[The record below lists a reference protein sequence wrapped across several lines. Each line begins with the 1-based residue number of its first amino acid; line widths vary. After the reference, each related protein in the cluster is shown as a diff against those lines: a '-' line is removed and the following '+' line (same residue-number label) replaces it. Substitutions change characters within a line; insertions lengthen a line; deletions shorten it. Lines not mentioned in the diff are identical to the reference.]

1 MKRILAV
8 FLTLAMA
15 LNIAPM
21 AAFAAADSDAA
32 SIVAVDETD
41 ETSSSQLDEETA
53 RAIASDPF
61 LQAAYAQTEQ
71 EQTGQAEVDTSNMSV
86 SATNSFGQLL
96 VNGLGMDGENG
107 SDLSSE
113 SRVIE
118 ITMNGSTAMV
128 KYIAK
133 KDANLVVGIY
143 TDDSEQEM
151 IASGTVAVQA
161 TPDNTASSIVEVP
174 LSGEVPEHYTVK
186 GFLLDK
192 EDHAP
197 LCGEYTNAFYT
208 ENVEEL
214 EGATIDDFDSAR
226 AVNLD
231 DNRTTNFGV
240 VKQGVILLQ
249 EDELENGA
257 GENIVVL
264 DDSENQIYQFENAS
278 TELLNLKQGN
288 IIVYKYG
295 ENNLIIAHVADLEI
309 NGTTVTIYGDEDF
322 QLEDVFSILK
332 MDGEN
337 TTDEAIVDTET
348 GDGKVSYI
356 GTQEIETLDST
367 NEWEGKAEFSHV
379 FKISTDDGKDED
391 SEEKPVSGSV
401 EGTVSIKA
409 AIELKLRLCDDNK
422 MVSMSFPTTEKFEL
436 EGSVE
441 YKGEVLKFPK
451 ITLPVY
457 GCLSV
462 GFEPQMVFKAN
473 ASVAFKMES
482 TQMIGFEWSQKDGT
496 QNISEAPVTSINFKL
511 SGSIYLGFDMAPK
524 AELGVGKVSLVK
536 LKFKA
541 EAGFELSAEERLGD
555 QGTGLDEIHG
565 CKNCYE
571 GELEFKITLGIGL
584 KILLYEP
591 KIEITPFSHSF
602 GKAYASADYG
612 DFGWGECPHVK
623 YRLTLK
629 AGKAGAGATVKI
641 QSNDSDTS
649 SLYTETT
656 LDADGNSTVY
666 LPEREY
672 RITANKG
679 SMEFVKT
686 IKLSRGT
693 TVNIDLEQG
702 STGGNPGTTEPDK
715 PNPDTPDEDE
725 EYNISMGVLNI
736 KKASVMV
743 DYETA
748 DAAPWSTERDAVT
761 RVNVDKSI
769 LRISRNALAQ
779 FANLKEVYLN
789 GVVTEVAENAFANST
804 LLKDVYYAGT
814 VAEWNAVQL
823 GAGNDVLEKATIHCS
838 DGVLAESGT
847 CGENVIWT
855 LTTDGLLTISG
866 QGAMGTPDKNWAY
879 SSVAV
884 KKAVIKPGMTSVV
897 SNAFMSCA
905 SLKEVVLPEGI
916 ETIGAQAFYN
926 CYALESVSIPEGVR
940 EIGARC
946 FYNCY
951 KLTEAVLPQTVSA
964 IGSAVFY
971 HCSALKKVELPV
983 QITTMDT
990 ASMFSGCPQLTEVQL
1005 PDGVTKIGA
1014 YAFSECTSLTTV
1026 KVPES
1031 VTSIGESAF
1040 NRCSNLENLN
1050 LPAGITSMEC
1060 KNTFNR
1066 CKKLTAKIV
1075 VPDGT
1080 TKIGDSTFQDCEALT
1095 EIVLP
1100 DTVTEIGKNA
1110 FNGCKNW
1117 SNPTIP
1123 SKVTSI
1129 GEKAYDICKQMIR
1142 ADIPAGVTQI
1152 EDGTFEYC
1160 SALQSVTIPAGVKQ
1174 IGSNAF
1180 AGCSALETVKLPD
1193 SVAAIGAG
1201 AFARCTSLNSINVP
1215 DGVQSIESNT
1225 FWQCMSLKTIA
1236 LPESVN
1242 QIGKSAFEGCYKLEQ
1257 ITMPA
1262 QLTELGERAFC
1273 SCHSLQSITIPNGI
1287 TSIGRYTFAYCEVL
1301 TSAVIPEGVTTVG
1314 ECAFEDCG
1322 KLYSLQ
1328 IPAGVK
1334 QIGSDA
1340 FWDCSALETVKLPDS
1355 VAAIGAGAFARCT
1368 SLNSINVPDGV
1379 QSIESN
1385 TFWQCMSLKTIALP
1399 ESVNQIGKS
1408 AFEGCYKLEQITM
1421 PAQLTELGER
1431 AFCSCYSLQS
1441 ITIPNSIT
1449 SIGRYTFCHCEMLTS
1464 AVIPEGVTT
1473 VGKYAFED
1481 CIKLKTVNYGA
1492 TKAKWNDISID
1503 NQYDSN
1509 APLLAATIHCTDGD
1523 IVPNTENSITTGT
1536 ASTSGSKFQATF
1548 ANAKAGK
1555 EYVVLVSR
1563 SDSDPLN
1570 ADNLIY
1576 INQITADADGEL
1588 TVPFITAA
1596 DAAEMTYV
1604 VACAQ
1609 DDASVD
1615 PDQPVE
1621 PGQPDQP
1628 GEDKPSSGGDGGGA
1642 IILIGGVA
1650 AVAAVAG
1657 VVLLMPVKVEG
1668 TVKLADQPVAN
1679 ATVQVLKGDTIKAET
1694 VTDANGHFTVKVKR
1708 GGYTLRVQ
1716 WTDASGQPVART
1728 VDFKAPN
1735 ANLNVAA

>member
-15 LNIAPM
+15 LNIAPA

-32 SIVAVDETD
+32 SIVAVEETD
-41 ETSSSQLDEETA
+41 ETSSPQLDEETA

-174 LSGEVPEHYTVK
+174 LSGEIPEHYTVK

-197 LCGEYTNAFYT
+197 LCKEYTNAFYT

-231 DNRTTNFGV
+231 DDRTTNFGV

-249 EDELENGA
+249 EDEPENGA

-295 ENNLIIAHVADLEI
+295 ENNLIIAHVADFEI

-337 TTDEAIVDTET
+337 TTDKAIVDTET

-409 AIELKLRLCDDNK
+409 AIKLKLRLCDDNK
-422 MVSMSFPTTEKFEL
+422 MVSLSFPMTEKFEL
-436 EGSVE
+436 EGAVE
-441 YKGEVLKFPK
+441 YKGELLKFPK

-473 ASVAFKMES
+473 ASVAFKMDS

-571 GELEFKITLGIGL
+571 GELEFKITLGVSL

-666 LPEREY
+666 LPGREY
-672 RITANKG
+672 RIIADKG

-686 IKLSRGT
+686 IKLSRGI
-693 TVNIDLEQG
+693 TVDIDLEQG
-702 STGGNPGTTEPDK
+702 STGGNPGTTEPEETIVASGTCGDDLTWKLGDK
-715 PNPDTPDEDE
+715 GTLTISGTGEMYNYSMADAPWKEQKDLISALVVENGATSIGSSTFDGYTSLKSIKLASTVKSIGNNAFSNTGITSLDLPEGMESIGIGAFYNCEKMTELKLPESLTTLNNGAFAFCKGLTAVTLPNKITFIGALAFE
-725 EYNISMGVLNI
+725 ECTGLTSITIPENVTEIRNQAFYYCTALTMVELP
-736 KKASVMV
+736 KALQTVG
-743 DYETA
+743 DNAFYET
-748 DAAPWSTERDAVT
+748 
-761 RVNVDKSI
+761 K
-769 LRISRNALAQ
+769 LQ
-779 FANLKEVYLN
+779 
-789 GVVTEVAENAFANST
+789 
-804 LLKDVYYAGT
+804 DVYYAGT
-814 VAEWNAVQL
+814 EEDWGKIAIGLKNEPLTNANL
-823 GAGNDVLEKATIHCS
+823 HCMGAVVVI
-838 DGVLAESGT
+838 SGT
-847 CGENVIWT
+847 CGGA
-855 LTTDGLLTISG
+855 LTWKLDSKGTLTISG
-866 QGAMGTPDKNWAY
+866 TGAMTDYTKSG
-879 SSVAV
+879 VAPWNKDCEEIRFV
-884 KKAVIKPGMTSVV
+884 VIENGVT
-897 SNAFMSCA
+897 
-905 SLKEVVLPEGI
+905 
-916 ETIGAQAFYN
+916 TIGEYAFEN
-926 CYALESVSIPEGVR
+926 CTLLESVVISDSVEK
-940 EIGARC
+940 IGKYA
-946 FYNCY
+946 F
-951 KLTEAVLPQTVSA
+951 S
-964 IGSAVFY
+964 G
-971 HCSALKKVELPV
+971 CSALKR
-983 QITTMDT
+983 I
-990 ASMFSGCPQLTEVQL
+990 S
-1005 PDGVTKIGA
+1005 
-1014 YAFSECTSLTTV
+1014 
-1026 KVPES
+1026 
-1031 VTSIGESAF
+1031 
-1040 NRCSNLENLN
+1040 
-1050 LPAGITSMEC
+1050 
-1060 KNTFNR
+1060 
-1066 CKKLTAKIV
+1066 
-1075 VPDGT
+1075 
-1080 TKIGDSTFQDCEALT
+1080 
-1095 EIVLP
+1095 
-1100 DTVTEIGKNA
+1100 
-1110 FNGCKNW
+1110 
-1117 SNPTIP
+1117 
-1123 SKVTSI
+1123 
-1129 GEKAYDICKQMIR
+1129 
-1142 ADIPAGVTQI
+1142 
-1152 EDGTFEYC
+1152 
-1160 SALQSVTIPAGVKQ
+1160 
-1174 IGSNAF
+1174 
-1180 AGCSALETVKLPD
+1180 LPD
-1193 SVAAIGAG
+1193 S
-1201 AFARCTSLNSINVP
+1201 
-1215 DGVQSIESNT
+1215 
-1225 FWQCMSLKTIA
+1225 IA
-1236 LPESVN
+1236 
-1242 QIGKSAFEGCYKLEQ
+1242 QIGDYAFRASGLE
-1257 ITMPA
+1257 
-1262 QLTELGERAFC
+1262 
-1273 SCHSLQSITIPNGI
+1273 
-1287 TSIGRYTFAYCEVL
+1287 
-1301 TSAVIPEGVTTVG
+1301 AVKIPEGVTLLGEGMFARCPNLQTV
-1314 ECAFEDCG
+1314 ELPSTLQTIREIAF
-1322 KLYSLQ
+1322 
-1328 IPAGVK
+1328 
-1334 QIGSDA
+1334 IGSGLNKIILPENLKYIGYEC
-1340 FWDCSALETVKLPDS
+1340 FYECTNLEEIKIPDS
-1355 VAAIGAGAFARCT
+1355 VTTLNYSEFEGCSSLKKVTLSKGLKSINQTMFARCH
-1368 SLNSINVPDGV
+1368 N
-1379 QSIESN
+1379 
-1385 TFWQCMSLKTIALP
+1385 
-1399 ESVNQIGKS
+1399 
-1408 AFEGCYKLEQITM
+1408 
-1421 PAQLTELGER
+1421 LTE
-1431 AFCSCYSLQS
+1431 
-1441 ITIPNSIT
+1441 ITIPDSIT
-1449 SIGRYTFCHCEMLTS
+1449 YIG
-1464 AVIPEGVTT
+1464 EG
-1473 VGKYAFED
+1473 AFFQ
-1481 CIKLKTVNYGA
+1481 CKKLKDVYYTGSQ
-1492 TKAKWNDISID
+1492 KKWGKL
-1503 NQYDSN
+1503 QTN
-1509 APLLAATIHCTDGD
+1509 AAVDFITWVAAATIHCTDGD
-1523 IVPNTENSITTGT
+1523 ILPTAENSITTGT
-1536 ASTSGSKFQATF
+1536 ASASDSKFQATF
-1548 ANAKAGK
+1548 ADAKAGK

-1588 TVPFITAA
+1588 AVPFITAA

-1609 DDASVD
+1609 DDAPVD
-1615 PDQPVE
+1615 PGQPDK
-1621 PGQPDQP
+1621 PNQPDQPDQP
-1628 GEDKPSSGGDGGGA
+1628 GGDQPSSGDDGGGAA

-1657 VVLLMPVKVEG
+1657 VALMMPVKVEG

-1679 ATVQVLKGDTIKAET
+1679 ATVQVLKNGNVAAQTT
-1694 VTDANGHFTVKVKR
+1694 TDANGHFTVKVKR

-1716 WTDASGQPVART
+1716 WTDASGQPVTRT

>member
-32 SIVAVDETD
+32 SIVAVEETD
-41 ETSSSQLDEETA
+41 ENASPQMDEQTA

-174 LSGEVPEHYTVK
+174 LSGEIPEHYTVK

-231 DNRTTNFGV
+231 DDRTTNFGV
-240 VKQGVILLQ
+240 VKQGVTLLQ

-264 DDSENQIYQFENAS
+264 DDSENQIYQIENAS

-288 IIVYKYG
+288 IIVCKYG
-295 ENNLIIAHVADLEI
+295 ENNLIIAHVADFEI

-337 TTDEAIVDTET
+337 TTDKAIVDTAT

-356 GTQEIETLDST
+356 GTQELETLDST

-409 AIELKLRLCDDNK
+409 AIKLKLRLCDDNK
-422 MVSMSFPTTEKFEL
+422 MVSMSFPMTEKFEL

-473 ASVAFKMES
+473 TSVAFKMES

-496 QNISEAPVTSINFKL
+496 QDISEAPVTSINFKL

-571 GELEFKITLGIGL
+571 GELEFKLTLGVGL

-649 SLYTETT
+649 SLYTETI
-656 LDADGNSTVY
+656 LDTDGNSTVY
-666 LPEREY
+666 LPGREY
-672 RITANKG
+672 RIIVNKG
-679 SMEFVKT
+679 SMEFVKP

-693 TVNIDLEQG
+693 TINIDLEQG
-702 STGGNPGTTEPDK
+702 STGGNPGTTEPDT
-715 PNPDTPDEDE
+715 PDAPTNPDIPT
-725 EYNISMGVLNI
+725 G
-736 KKASVMV
+736 
-743 DYETA
+743 
-748 DAAPWSTERDAVT
+748 
-761 RVNVDKSI
+761 
-769 LRISRNALAQ
+769 
-779 FANLKEVYLN
+779 
-789 GVVTEVAENAFANST
+789 
-804 LLKDVYYAGT
+804 GT
-814 VAEWNAVQL
+814 VVASGSC
-823 GAGNDVLEKATIHCS
+823 GAKGDNLT
-838 DGVLAESGT
+838 
-847 CGENVIWT
+847 WT
-855 LTTDGLLTISG
+855 LDDNGLLTISG
-866 QGAMGTPDKNWAY
+866 TGAMASDCRWSASGVDYSNSIKYVWIKNGVTSIGSFAFKETNLKIVEIPDSVTSIDEHAFDRCTHLQEITLPESITRIDQYAFANCTSLRKITIPKNVRGMGLGLFAGCTGLV
-879 SSVAV
+879 SAEIMDGVPVIGDGMFNSCTNLRSVTIPESVANIGIQAFQYCAGLSNV
-884 KKAVIKPGMTSVV
+884 VIPKGVRSISDYAFKDCTNLARLTLPDGLSSIGTEAFVGCTSLRKVT
-897 SNAFMSCA
+897 F
-905 SLKEVVLPEGI
+905 PESVINVGI
-916 ETIGAQAFYN
+916 RAFYN
-926 CYALESVSIPEGVR
+926 CSNLSSVTIPEGVLQIER
-940 EIGARC
+940 EAFALCGKLAVVAVPGTVTEIGEGAFKSC
-946 FYNCY
+946 VGLKKAEIANGVLSIGKEAFINCIS
-951 KLTEAVLPQTVSA
+951 LTDLVLPESITSIGDSA
-964 IGSAVFY
+964 FR
-971 HCSALKKVELPV
+971 
-983 QITTMDT
+983 
-990 ASMFSGCPQLTEVQL
+990 
-1005 PDGVTKIGA
+1005 
-1014 YAFSECTSLTTV
+1014 ECTSLTCMTI
-1026 KVPES
+1026 PES
-1031 VTSIGESAF
+1031 L
-1040 NRCSNLENLN
+1040 SN
-1050 LPAGITSMEC
+1050 T
-1060 KNTFNR
+1060 
-1066 CKKLTAKIV
+1066 
-1075 VPDGT
+1075 GT
-1080 TKIGDSTFQDCEALT
+1080 
-1095 EIVLP
+1095 
-1100 DTVTEIGKNA
+1100 NA
-1110 FNGCKNW
+1110 FNGCR
-1117 SNPTIP
+1117 SLSEVTIMDG
-1123 SKVTSI
+1123 VTSI
-1129 GEKAYDICKQMIR
+1129 G
-1142 ADIPAGVTQI
+1142 
-1152 EDGTFEYC
+1152 DGTF
-1160 SALQSVTIPAGVKQ
+1160 
-1174 IGSNAF
+1174 
-1180 AGCSALETVKLPD
+1180 AGCRSLKRVVIPDSVQSIEADAFYYCTNLAGLDFPDGLQRIGGRAFYGCTSLTEISLPD
-1193 SVAAIGAG
+1193 SVTRMEDEAFRECSSLTSAALPAGLTRISYNAFRGCVGLTNITIPANVKTVDSG
-1201 AFARCTSLNSINVP
+1201 AFGACSRLTSVSLP
-1215 DGVQSIESNT
+1215 DGLTTIENGAFSGCVNLKEISI
-1225 FWQCMSLKTIA
+1225 
-1236 LPESVN
+1236 PESV
-1242 QIGKSAFEGCYKLEQ
+1242 
-1257 ITMPA
+1257 
-1262 QLTELGERAFC
+1262 TEIRG
-1273 SCHSLQSITIPNGI
+1273 S
-1287 TSIGRYTFAYCEVL
+1287 
-1301 TSAVIPEGVTTVG
+1301 
-1314 ECAFEDCG
+1314 AFEDCFNLKNVEIPG
-1322 KLYSLQ
+1322 KVTDIGESTFRGCRNLESIG
-1328 IPAGVK
+1328 IPQSVNG
-1334 QIGSDA
+1334 IREYA
-1340 FWDCSALETVKLPDS
+1340 FYECD
-1355 VAAIGAGAFARCT
+1355 
-1368 SLNSINVPDGV
+1368 
-1379 QSIESN
+1379 
-1385 TFWQCMSLKTIALP
+1385 SLKDI
-1399 ESVNQIGKS
+1399 
-1408 AFEGCYKLEQITM
+1408 Y
-1421 PAQLTELGER
+1421 
-1431 AFCSCYSLQS
+1431 YS
-1441 ITIPNSIT
+1441 
-1449 SIGRYTFCHCEMLTS
+1449 G
-1464 AVIPEGVTT
+1464 
-1473 VGKYAFED
+1473 
-1481 CIKLKTVNYGA
+1481 
-1492 TKAKWNDISID
+1492 TKNAWNNISIF
-1503 NQYDSN
+1503 SN
-1509 APLLAATIHCTDGD
+1509 GNDRLSAATIHCTDGD
-1523 IVPNTENSITTGT
+1523 ILPTSTASENSITTGT
-1536 ASTSGSKFQATF
+1536 ASTSDSKFQATF
-1548 ANAKAGK
+1548 ADAKAGK

-1563 SDSDPLN
+1563 SGSDPLN

-1588 TVPFITAA
+1588 AVPFITAA

-1609 DDASVD
+1609 DGAPVN
-1615 PDQPVE
+1615 PDQPVN

-1628 GEDKPSSGGDGGGA
+1628 SSGDGGGAA

-1679 ATVQVLKGDTIKAET
+1679 ATVQVLKGDAVKAET

-1728 VDFKAPN
+1728 VEFKAPN

>member
-15 LNIAPM
+15 LNIAPV

-32 SIVAVDETD
+32 SIVAVDET
-41 ETSSSQLDEETA
+41 SSPQLDEETA

-197 LCGEYTNAFYT
+197 LCREYTNAFYT

-231 DNRTTNFGV
+231 DDRTTNFGV
-240 VKQGVILLQ
+240 VKQGVMLLQ
-249 EDELENGA
+249 EDELEKGA

-264 DDSENQIYQFENAS
+264 DDSENQIYQIENAS
-278 TELLNLKQGN
+278 TELLNLKQGS
-288 IIVYKYG
+288 IIVCKYG
-295 ENNLIIAHVADLEI
+295 ENNLIIAHVADFEI

-409 AIELKLRLCDDNK
+409 AIKLKLRLCDDNK
-422 MVSMSFPTTEKFEL
+422 MVSLSFPMTEKFEL

-441 YKGEVLKFPK
+441 YKGEILKFPK

-496 QNISEAPVTSINFKL
+496 QDISEAPVTSINFKL

-541 EAGFELSAEERLGD
+541 EAGFELSAEERLGN

-571 GELEFKITLGIGL
+571 GELEFKLTLGVGL

-629 AGKAGAGATVKI
+629 AGKAGAGTTVKI

-649 SLYTETT
+649 SLYTETI

-672 RITANKG
+672 RIIVNKG

-702 STGGNPGTTEPDK
+702 STGGNPGTTEPDT
-715 PNPDTPDEDE
+715 PDAPTNPDIPT
-725 EYNISMGVLNI
+725 G
-736 KKASVMV
+736 
-743 DYETA
+743 
-748 DAAPWSTERDAVT
+748 
-761 RVNVDKSI
+761 
-769 LRISRNALAQ
+769 
-779 FANLKEVYLN
+779 
-789 GVVTEVAENAFANST
+789 
-804 LLKDVYYAGT
+804 GT
-814 VAEWNAVQL
+814 VVASGSC
-823 GAGNDVLEKATIHCS
+823 GAKGDNLT
-838 DGVLAESGT
+838 
-847 CGENVIWT
+847 WT
-855 LTTDGLLTISG
+855 LDDNGLLTISG
-866 QGAMGTPDKNWAY
+866 TGEMASRCTWSASGVDYSNSIKYVWIKNGVTSIGA
-879 SSVAV
+879 
-884 KKAVIKPGMTSVV
+884 
-897 SNAFMSCA
+897 NAFSVLLNSKLMIVEIPDSVTIIGESAFMRCNN
-905 SLKEVVLPEGI
+905 LQEITLPESVTRI
-916 ETIGAQAFYN
+916 EWYAFKDCTN
-926 CYALESVSIPEGVR
+926 LESVSIPQSILGIE
-940 EIGARC
+940 
-946 FYNCY
+946 
-951 KLTEAVLPQTVSA
+951 SA
-964 IGSAVFY
+964 A
-971 HCSALKKVELPV
+971 
-983 QITTMDT
+983 
-990 ASMFSGCPQLTEVQL
+990 FSGCDRLKDV
-1005 PDGVTKIGA
+1005 
-1014 YAFSECTSLTTV
+1014 YYS
-1026 KVPES
+1026 
-1031 VTSIGESAF
+1031 
-1040 NRCSNLENLN
+1040 
-1050 LPAGITSMEC
+1050 
-1060 KNTFNR
+1060 
-1066 CKKLTAKIV
+1066 
-1075 VPDGT
+1075 GT
-1080 TKIGDSTFQDCEALT
+1080 
-1095 EIVLP
+1095 
-1100 DTVTEIGKNA
+1100 KNA
-1110 FNGCKNW
+1110 
-1117 SNPTIP
+1117 
-1123 SKVTSI
+1123 
-1129 GEKAYDICKQMIR
+1129 
-1142 ADIPAGVTQI
+1142 
-1152 EDGTFEYC
+1152 
-1160 SALQSVTIPAGVKQ
+1160 
-1174 IGSNAF
+1174 
-1180 AGCSALETVKLPD
+1180 
-1193 SVAAIGAG
+1193 
-1201 AFARCTSLNSINVP
+1201 
-1215 DGVQSIESNT
+1215 
-1225 FWQCMSLKTIA
+1225 
-1236 LPESVN
+1236 
-1242 QIGKSAFEGCYKLEQ
+1242 
-1257 ITMPA
+1257 
-1262 QLTELGERAFC
+1262 
-1273 SCHSLQSITIPNGI
+1273 
-1287 TSIGRYTFAYCEVL
+1287 
-1301 TSAVIPEGVTTVG
+1301 
-1314 ECAFEDCG
+1314 
-1322 KLYSLQ
+1322 
-1328 IPAGVK
+1328 
-1334 QIGSDA
+1334 
-1340 FWDCSALETVKLPDS
+1340 
-1355 VAAIGAGAFARCT
+1355 
-1368 SLNSINVPDGV
+1368 
-1379 QSIESN
+1379 
-1385 TFWQCMSLKTIALP
+1385 
-1399 ESVNQIGKS
+1399 
-1408 AFEGCYKLEQITM
+1408 
-1421 PAQLTELGER
+1421 
-1431 AFCSCYSLQS
+1431 
-1441 ITIPNSIT
+1441 
-1449 SIGRYTFCHCEMLTS
+1449 
-1464 AVIPEGVTT
+1464 
-1473 VGKYAFED
+1473 
-1481 CIKLKTVNYGA
+1481 
-1492 TKAKWNDISID
+1492 WNIISISYG
-1503 NQYDSN
+1503 NG
-1509 APLLAATIHCTDGD
+1509 PLSAATIHCTDGD
-1523 IVPNTENSITTGT
+1523 IIPNTENSITTGA
-1536 ASTSGSKFQATF
+1536 ASTLDSKFQATF

-1563 SDSDPLN
+1563 SGSDPLN

-1588 TVPFITAA
+1588 AVPFITAA

-1609 DDASVD
+1609 DDATVD
-1615 PDQPVE
+1615 PDQPDK
-1621 PGQPDQP
+1621 PNQPDQPDQP
-1628 GEDKPSSGGDGGGA
+1628 GGDEPSSGGGDGGGA
-1642 IILIGGVA
+1642 IILIGGVI

-1657 VVLLMPVKVEG
+1657 AVLLMPVKVEG

-1679 ATVQVLKGDTIKAET
+1679 ATVQVLKGDAVKAET
-1694 VTDANGHFTVKVKR
+1694 VTDANGHFTVKVER

-1716 WTDASGQPVART
+1716 WTDASGQPVTRT

>member
-15 LNIAPM
+15 LNIAPA

-32 SIVAVDETD
+32 SIVAVEETD
-41 ETSSSQLDEETA
+41 ETSSPQLDEETA

-128 KYIAK
+128 KYIVK

-174 LSGEVPEHYTVK
+174 LSGEIPEHYTVK

-197 LCGEYTNAFYT
+197 LCKEYTNAFYT

-231 DNRTTNFGV
+231 DDRTTNFGV

-249 EDELENGA
+249 EDEPENGA

-295 ENNLIIAHVADLEI
+295 ENDLIIAHVADFEI

-337 TTDEAIVDTET
+337 TTDKAIVDTET

-409 AIELKLRLCDDNK
+409 AIKLKLRLCDDNK
-422 MVSMSFPTTEKFEL
+422 MVSLSFPMTEKFEL
-436 EGSVE
+436 EGAVE
-441 YKGEVLKFPK
+441 YKGELLKFPK

-473 ASVAFKMES
+473 ASVAFKMDS

-496 QNISEAPVTSINFKL
+496 QDISEAPVTSINFKL

-571 GELEFKITLGIGL
+571 GELEFKITLGVSL

-666 LPEREY
+666 LPGREY

-702 STGGNPGTTEPDK
+702 STGGNPGTTEPEETIVASGTCGDDLTWKLGDK
-715 PNPDTPDEDE
+715 GTLTISGTGEMYNYSMADAPWKEQKDLISALVVENGATSIGSSTFDGYTSLKSIKLASTVKSIGNNAFSNTGITSLDLPEGMESIGIGAFYNCEKMTELKLPESLTTLNNGAFAFCKGLTAVTLPNKITFIGALAFE
-725 EYNISMGVLNI
+725 ECTGLTSITIPENVTEIRNQAFYYCTALTMVELP
-736 KKASVMV
+736 KALQTVG
-743 DYETA
+743 DNAFYET
-748 DAAPWSTERDAVT
+748 
-761 RVNVDKSI
+761 K
-769 LRISRNALAQ
+769 LQ
-779 FANLKEVYLN
+779 
-789 GVVTEVAENAFANST
+789 
-804 LLKDVYYAGT
+804 DVYYAGT
-814 VAEWNAVQL
+814 EEDWGKIAIGLKNEPLTNANL
-823 GAGNDVLEKATIHCS
+823 HCMGAVVVI
-838 DGVLAESGT
+838 SGT
-847 CGENVIWT
+847 CGGA
-855 LTTDGLLTISG
+855 LTWKLDSKGTLTISG
-866 QGAMGTPDKNWAY
+866 TGAMTDYTKSG
-879 SSVAV
+879 VAPWN
-884 KKAVIKPGMTSVV
+884 KDCEEIRSVV
-897 SNAFMSCA
+897 
-905 SLKEVVLPEGI
+905 I
-916 ETIGAQAFYN
+916 ENGVTTIGEYAFEN
-926 CYALESVSIPEGVR
+926 CTLLESVAISDSVEK
-940 EIGARC
+940 IGKYA
-946 FYNCY
+946 F
-951 KLTEAVLPQTVSA
+951 S
-964 IGSAVFY
+964 G
-971 HCSALKKVELPV
+971 CSALKR
-983 QITTMDT
+983 I
-990 ASMFSGCPQLTEVQL
+990 S
-1005 PDGVTKIGA
+1005 
-1014 YAFSECTSLTTV
+1014 
-1026 KVPES
+1026 
-1031 VTSIGESAF
+1031 
-1040 NRCSNLENLN
+1040 
-1050 LPAGITSMEC
+1050 
-1060 KNTFNR
+1060 
-1066 CKKLTAKIV
+1066 
-1075 VPDGT
+1075 
-1080 TKIGDSTFQDCEALT
+1080 
-1095 EIVLP
+1095 
-1100 DTVTEIGKNA
+1100 
-1110 FNGCKNW
+1110 
-1117 SNPTIP
+1117 
-1123 SKVTSI
+1123 
-1129 GEKAYDICKQMIR
+1129 
-1142 ADIPAGVTQI
+1142 
-1152 EDGTFEYC
+1152 
-1160 SALQSVTIPAGVKQ
+1160 
-1174 IGSNAF
+1174 
-1180 AGCSALETVKLPD
+1180 LPD
-1193 SVAAIGAG
+1193 S
-1201 AFARCTSLNSINVP
+1201 
-1215 DGVQSIESNT
+1215 
-1225 FWQCMSLKTIA
+1225 IA
-1236 LPESVN
+1236 
-1242 QIGKSAFEGCYKLEQ
+1242 QIGDCAFRASGLE
-1257 ITMPA
+1257 
-1262 QLTELGERAFC
+1262 
-1273 SCHSLQSITIPNGI
+1273 
-1287 TSIGRYTFAYCEVL
+1287 
-1301 TSAVIPEGVTTVG
+1301 AVKIPEGVTLLGEGMFARCPNLQTV
-1314 ECAFEDCG
+1314 ELPSTLQAIRENAF
-1322 KLYSLQ
+1322 
-1328 IPAGVK
+1328 
-1334 QIGSDA
+1334 IGSGLNKIVLPENLKDIGYEC
-1340 FWDCSALETVKLPDS
+1340 FYECTNLEEIKIPDS
-1355 VAAIGAGAFARCT
+1355 VTILDYAVFEGCSSLKKVTLSKGLKRIGQTMFARCH
-1368 SLNSINVPDGV
+1368 N
-1379 QSIESN
+1379 
-1385 TFWQCMSLKTIALP
+1385 
-1399 ESVNQIGKS
+1399 
-1408 AFEGCYKLEQITM
+1408 
-1421 PAQLTELGER
+1421 LTE
-1431 AFCSCYSLQS
+1431 
-1441 ITIPNSIT
+1441 ITIPDSIT
-1449 SIGRYTFCHCEMLTS
+1449 YIG
-1464 AVIPEGVTT
+1464 EG
-1473 VGKYAFED
+1473 AFFQ
-1481 CIKLKTVNYGA
+1481 CKKLKDVYYTGSQE
-1492 TKAKWNDISID
+1492 KWGKL
-1503 NQYDSN
+1503 QTN
-1509 APLLAATIHCTDGD
+1509 AAAGFTYWIAAATIHCTDGD

-1563 SDSDPLN
+1563 SGSDPLN

-1588 TVPFITAA
+1588 TVPFRTAA

-1609 DDASVD
+1609 DDATVD
-1615 PDQPVE
+1615 PSQPDK
-1621 PGQPDQP
+1621 PDQPDQP
-1628 GEDKPSSGGDGGGA
+1628 GGDQPSSGGDGGGAA

-1657 VVLLMPVKVEG
+1657 VALLMPVKVEG

-1679 ATVQVLKGDTIKAET
+1679 ATVQVLKNGNVAAQTT
-1694 VTDANGHFTVKVKR
+1694 TDANGHFTVKVKR

-1716 WTDASGQPVART
+1716 WTDASGQPVTRT

>member
-15 LNIAPM
+15 LNIVPM

-32 SIVAVDETD
+32 SIVAVEETD
-41 ETSSSQLDEETA
+41 ETSSPQLDEETA

-71 EQTGQAEVDTSNMSV
+71 EQTGQAEVDTSNVSV

-128 KYIAK
+128 KYIVK

-174 LSGEVPEHYTVK
+174 LSGEIPEHYTVK

-197 LCGEYTNAFYT
+197 LCREYTNAFYT

-231 DNRTTNFGV
+231 DDRTTNFGV

-249 EDELENGA
+249 EDEPENGA

-295 ENNLIIAHVADLEI
+295 ENNLIIAHVADFEI

-337 TTDEAIVDTET
+337 TTDKAIVDTET

-367 NEWEGKAEFSHV
+367 NDWEGKAEFSHV

-409 AIELKLRLCDDNK
+409 AIKLKLRLCDDNK
-422 MVSMSFPTTEKFEL
+422 MVSLSFPMTEKFEL
-436 EGSVE
+436 EGAVE
-441 YKGEVLKFPK
+441 YKGELLKFPK

-473 ASVAFKMES
+473 ASVAFKMDS

-571 GELEFKITLGIGL
+571 GELEFKITLGVSL

-666 LPEREY
+666 LPGREY
-672 RITANKG
+672 RIIADKG

-686 IKLSRGT
+686 IKLSRGI
-693 TVNIDLEQG
+693 TVDIDLEQG
-702 STGGNPGTTEPDK
+702 STDGNPGTTEPEETIVASGTCGDDLTWKLGDK
-715 PNPDTPDEDE
+715 GTLTISGTGEMYNYSMADAPWKEQKDLISALVVENGATSIGSSTFDGYTSLKSIKLASTVKSIGNNAFSNTGITSLDLPEGMESIGIGAFYNCEKMTELKLPESLTTLNNGAFAFCKGLTAVTLPNKITFIGALAFE
-725 EYNISMGVLNI
+725 ECTGLTSITIPENVTEIRNQAFYYCTALTMVELP
-736 KKASVMV
+736 KALQTVG
-743 DYETA
+743 DNAFYET
-748 DAAPWSTERDAVT
+748 
-761 RVNVDKSI
+761 K
-769 LRISRNALAQ
+769 LQ
-779 FANLKEVYLN
+779 
-789 GVVTEVAENAFANST
+789 
-804 LLKDVYYAGT
+804 DVYYAGT
-814 VAEWNAVQL
+814 EEDWGKIAIGLKNEPLTNANL
-823 GAGNDVLEKATIHCS
+823 HCMGAVVVI
-838 DGVLAESGT
+838 SGT
-847 CGENVIWT
+847 CGGA
-855 LTTDGLLTISG
+855 LTWKLDSKGTLTISG
-866 QGAMGTPDKNWAY
+866 TGAMTDYTKSG
-879 SSVAV
+879 VAPWNKDYEEIRFV
-884 KKAVIKPGMTSVV
+884 VIENGVT
-897 SNAFMSCA
+897 
-905 SLKEVVLPEGI
+905 
-916 ETIGAQAFYN
+916 TIGEYAFEN
-926 CYALESVSIPEGVR
+926 CTLLESVAISDSVEK
-940 EIGARC
+940 IGKYA
-946 FYNCY
+946 F
-951 KLTEAVLPQTVSA
+951 S
-964 IGSAVFY
+964 G
-971 HCSALKKVELPV
+971 CSALKR
-983 QITTMDT
+983 I
-990 ASMFSGCPQLTEVQL
+990 S
-1005 PDGVTKIGA
+1005 
-1014 YAFSECTSLTTV
+1014 
-1026 KVPES
+1026 
-1031 VTSIGESAF
+1031 
-1040 NRCSNLENLN
+1040 
-1050 LPAGITSMEC
+1050 
-1060 KNTFNR
+1060 
-1066 CKKLTAKIV
+1066 
-1075 VPDGT
+1075 
-1080 TKIGDSTFQDCEALT
+1080 
-1095 EIVLP
+1095 
-1100 DTVTEIGKNA
+1100 
-1110 FNGCKNW
+1110 
-1117 SNPTIP
+1117 
-1123 SKVTSI
+1123 
-1129 GEKAYDICKQMIR
+1129 
-1142 ADIPAGVTQI
+1142 
-1152 EDGTFEYC
+1152 
-1160 SALQSVTIPAGVKQ
+1160 
-1174 IGSNAF
+1174 
-1180 AGCSALETVKLPD
+1180 LPD
-1193 SVAAIGAG
+1193 S
-1201 AFARCTSLNSINVP
+1201 
-1215 DGVQSIESNT
+1215 
-1225 FWQCMSLKTIA
+1225 IA
-1236 LPESVN
+1236 
-1242 QIGKSAFEGCYKLEQ
+1242 QIGDHAFRASGLE
-1257 ITMPA
+1257 
-1262 QLTELGERAFC
+1262 
-1273 SCHSLQSITIPNGI
+1273 
-1287 TSIGRYTFAYCEVL
+1287 
-1301 TSAVIPEGVTTVG
+1301 AVKIPEGVTLLGEGMFARCPNLQTV
-1314 ECAFEDCG
+1314 ELPSTLQTIREIAF
-1322 KLYSLQ
+1322 
-1328 IPAGVK
+1328 
-1334 QIGSDA
+1334 IGSGLNKIILPENLKYIGYEC
-1340 FWDCSALETVKLPDS
+1340 FYECTNLEEIKIPDS
-1355 VAAIGAGAFARCT
+1355 V
-1368 SLNSINVPDGV
+1368 
-1379 QSIESN
+1379 
-1385 TFWQCMSLKTIALP
+1385 TILDY
-1399 ESVNQIGKS
+1399 SV
-1408 AFEGCYKLEQITM
+1408 FEGCSSLKKVTLSKGLKRISQTM
-1421 PAQLTELGER
+1421 FAMCHNLTE
-1431 AFCSCYSLQS
+1431 
-1441 ITIPNSIT
+1441 ITIPDSIT
-1449 SIGRYTFCHCEMLTS
+1449 YIG
-1464 AVIPEGVTT
+1464 EG
-1473 VGKYAFED
+1473 AFFQ
-1481 CIKLKTVNYGA
+1481 CKKLKDVYYTGSQ
-1492 TKAKWNDISID
+1492 KKWGKL
-1503 NQYDSN
+1503 QTN
-1509 APLLAATIHCTDGD
+1509 AAVDFITWVAAATIHCTDGD
-1523 IVPNTENSITTGT
+1523 ILPTSTASENSITTGT
-1536 ASTSGSKFQATF
+1536 ASTSGSKLQATF
-1548 ANAKAGK
+1548 ADAKAGK

-1563 SDSDPLN
+1563 SGSDPLN

-1588 TVPFITAA
+1588 AVPFITAA

-1609 DDASVD
+1609 DDAT
-1615 PDQPVE
+1615 VE
-1621 PGQPDQP
+1621 PGQPDKPDQPDQP
-1628 GEDKPSSGGDGGGA
+1628 GGDKPGGDQPSSGDDGGGAA

-1657 VVLLMPVKVEG
+1657 VALMMPVKVEG

-1679 ATVQVLKGDTIKAET
+1679 ATVQVLKDGGVAAQTT
-1694 VTDANGHFTVKVKR
+1694 TDANGHFTVKVKR

-1716 WTDASGQPVART
+1716 WTDASGQPVTRT

>member
-15 LNIAPM
+15 LNIAPV

-32 SIVAVDETD
+32 SIVAVDET
-41 ETSSSQLDEETA
+41 SSPQLDEETA

-231 DNRTTNFGV
+231 DDRTTNFGV
-240 VKQGVILLQ
+240 VKQGVMLLQ

-264 DDSENQIYQFENAS
+264 DDSENQIYQIENAS
-278 TELLNLKQGN
+278 TELLNLKQGS
-288 IIVYKYG
+288 IIVCKYG
-295 ENNLIIAHVADLEI
+295 ENNLIIAHVADFEI

-409 AIELKLRLCDDNK
+409 AIKLKLRLCDDNK
-422 MVSMSFPTTEKFEL
+422 MVSLSFPMTEKFEL

-441 YKGEVLKFPK
+441 YKGEILKFPK

-496 QNISEAPVTSINFKL
+496 QDISEAPVTSINFKL

-541 EAGFELSAEERLGD
+541 EAGFELSAEERLGN

-571 GELEFKITLGIGL
+571 GELEFKLTLGVGL

-629 AGKAGAGATVKI
+629 AGKAGAGTTVKI

-649 SLYTETT
+649 SLYTETI

-672 RITANKG
+672 RIIVNKG

-702 STGGNPGTTEPDK
+702 STGGNPGTTEPDT
-715 PNPDTPDEDE
+715 PDAPTNPDIPT
-725 EYNISMGVLNI
+725 G
-736 KKASVMV
+736 
-743 DYETA
+743 
-748 DAAPWSTERDAVT
+748 
-761 RVNVDKSI
+761 
-769 LRISRNALAQ
+769 
-779 FANLKEVYLN
+779 
-789 GVVTEVAENAFANST
+789 
-804 LLKDVYYAGT
+804 GT
-814 VAEWNAVQL
+814 VVASGSC
-823 GAGNDVLEKATIHCS
+823 GAKGDNLT
-838 DGVLAESGT
+838 
-847 CGENVIWT
+847 WT
-855 LTTDGLLTISG
+855 LDDNGLLTISG
-866 QGAMGTPDKNWAY
+866 TGEMASRCTWSASGVDYSNSIKYVWIKN
-879 SSVAV
+879 
-884 KKAVIKPGMTSVV
+884 GMTSIGA
-897 SNAFMSCA
+897 NAFSVLLNSKLMIVEIPDSVTIIGESAFMRCNN
-905 SLKEVVLPEGI
+905 LQEITLPESVTRI
-916 ETIGAQAFYN
+916 EWYAFKDCTN
-926 CYALESVSIPEGVR
+926 LESVSIPQSILGIE
-940 EIGARC
+940 
-946 FYNCY
+946 
-951 KLTEAVLPQTVSA
+951 SA
-964 IGSAVFY
+964 A
-971 HCSALKKVELPV
+971 
-983 QITTMDT
+983 
-990 ASMFSGCPQLTEVQL
+990 FSGCDRLKDV
-1005 PDGVTKIGA
+1005 
-1014 YAFSECTSLTTV
+1014 YYS
-1026 KVPES
+1026 
-1031 VTSIGESAF
+1031 
-1040 NRCSNLENLN
+1040 
-1050 LPAGITSMEC
+1050 
-1060 KNTFNR
+1060 
-1066 CKKLTAKIV
+1066 
-1075 VPDGT
+1075 GT
-1080 TKIGDSTFQDCEALT
+1080 
-1095 EIVLP
+1095 
-1100 DTVTEIGKNA
+1100 KNA
-1110 FNGCKNW
+1110 
-1117 SNPTIP
+1117 
-1123 SKVTSI
+1123 
-1129 GEKAYDICKQMIR
+1129 
-1142 ADIPAGVTQI
+1142 
-1152 EDGTFEYC
+1152 
-1160 SALQSVTIPAGVKQ
+1160 
-1174 IGSNAF
+1174 
-1180 AGCSALETVKLPD
+1180 
-1193 SVAAIGAG
+1193 
-1201 AFARCTSLNSINVP
+1201 
-1215 DGVQSIESNT
+1215 
-1225 FWQCMSLKTIA
+1225 
-1236 LPESVN
+1236 
-1242 QIGKSAFEGCYKLEQ
+1242 
-1257 ITMPA
+1257 
-1262 QLTELGERAFC
+1262 
-1273 SCHSLQSITIPNGI
+1273 
-1287 TSIGRYTFAYCEVL
+1287 
-1301 TSAVIPEGVTTVG
+1301 
-1314 ECAFEDCG
+1314 
-1322 KLYSLQ
+1322 
-1328 IPAGVK
+1328 
-1334 QIGSDA
+1334 
-1340 FWDCSALETVKLPDS
+1340 
-1355 VAAIGAGAFARCT
+1355 
-1368 SLNSINVPDGV
+1368 
-1379 QSIESN
+1379 
-1385 TFWQCMSLKTIALP
+1385 
-1399 ESVNQIGKS
+1399 
-1408 AFEGCYKLEQITM
+1408 
-1421 PAQLTELGER
+1421 
-1431 AFCSCYSLQS
+1431 
-1441 ITIPNSIT
+1441 
-1449 SIGRYTFCHCEMLTS
+1449 
-1464 AVIPEGVTT
+1464 
-1473 VGKYAFED
+1473 
-1481 CIKLKTVNYGA
+1481 
-1492 TKAKWNDISID
+1492 WNIISISYG
-1503 NQYDSN
+1503 NG
-1509 APLLAATIHCTDGD
+1509 PLSAATIHCTDGD
-1523 IVPNTENSITTGT
+1523 IIPNTENSITTGA
-1536 ASTSGSKFQATF
+1536 ASTLDSKFQATF

-1563 SDSDPLN
+1563 SGSDPLN

-1588 TVPFITAA
+1588 AVPFITAA

-1609 DDASVD
+1609 DDATVD
-1615 PDQPVE
+1615 PDQPDK
-1621 PGQPDQP
+1621 PNQPDQPDQP
-1628 GEDKPSSGGDGGGA
+1628 GGDEPSSGGGDGGGA
-1642 IILIGGVA
+1642 IILIGGVI

-1657 VVLLMPVKVEG
+1657 AVLLMPVKVEG

-1679 ATVQVLKGDTIKAET
+1679 ATVQVLKGDAVKAET
-1694 VTDANGHFTVKVKR
+1694 VTDANGHFTVKVER

-1716 WTDASGQPVART
+1716 WTDASGQPVTRT

>member
-15 LNIAPM
+15 LNIAPA

-32 SIVAVDETD
+32 SIVAVEETD
-41 ETSSSQLDEETA
+41 ETSSPQLDEETA

-174 LSGEVPEHYTVK
+174 LSGEIPEHYTVK

-197 LCGEYTNAFYT
+197 LCKEYTNAFYT

-231 DNRTTNFGV
+231 DDRTTNFGV

-249 EDELENGA
+249 EDEPENGA

-295 ENNLIIAHVADLEI
+295 ENNLIIAHVADFEI

-337 TTDEAIVDTET
+337 TTDKAIVDTET

-409 AIELKLRLCDDNK
+409 AIKLKLRLCDDNK
-422 MVSMSFPTTEKFEL
+422 MVSLSFPMTEKFEL
-436 EGSVE
+436 EGAVE
-441 YKGEVLKFPK
+441 YKGELLKFPK

-473 ASVAFKMES
+473 ASVAFKMDS

-571 GELEFKITLGIGL
+571 GELEFKITLGVSL

-666 LPEREY
+666 LPGREY
-672 RITANKG
+672 RIIADKG

-686 IKLSRGT
+686 IKLSRGI
-693 TVNIDLEQG
+693 TVDIDLEQG
-702 STGGNPGTTEPDK
+702 STGGNPGTTD
-715 PNPDTPDEDE
+715 PDTPDPDKPDPDNPDPDPTPPSET
-725 EYNISMGVLNI
+725 IV
-736 KKASVMV
+736 ASGACG
-743 DYETA
+743 DNLTWKL
-748 DAAPWSTERDAVT
+748 D
-761 RVNVDKSI
+761 DK
-769 LRISRNALAQ
+769 
-779 FANLKEVYLN
+779 
-789 GVVTEVAENAFANST
+789 
-804 LLKDVYYAGT
+804 GT
-814 VAEWNAVQL
+814 
-823 GAGNDVLEKATIHCS
+823 
-838 DGVLAESGT
+838 
-847 CGENVIWT
+847 
-855 LTTDGLLTISG
+855 LTISG
-866 QGAMGTPDKNWAY
+866 KGAMTEWVY
-879 SSVAV
+879 SDSAPWKTYSNTINKV
-884 KKAVIKPGMTSVV
+884 VIQP
-897 SNAFMSCA
+897 
-905 SLKEVVLPEGI
+905 
-916 ETIGAQAFYN
+916 
-926 CYALESVSIPEGVR
+926 
-940 EIGARC
+940 
-946 FYNCY
+946 
-951 KLTEAVLPQTVSA
+951 
-964 IGSAVFY
+964 
-971 HCSALKKVELPV
+971 
-983 QITTMDT
+983 
-990 ASMFSGCPQLTEVQL
+990 
-1005 PDGVTKIGA
+1005 GVTSIGG
-1014 YAFSECTSLTTV
+1014 YAFSECKNLTSITIPEGVTSIGIGAFWKCFDLTSITIPEGVTRIGGSAFEGCSSLTNITIPKSV
-1026 KVPES
+1026 TSIGGYAFSECKNLTSITIPEGVTSIEDGVFSGCGLRSITIPKGVTSIGRYAFQECSSLTSITIPEGVTSIGIGAFSGCLDLMSITIPEGVTRIGSRAFEGCSSLTNITIPEGVTSIEDWAFSGCSSLMSITIPEGVTIIGAEAFRGCSSLKSVTIPEGVTSIGAGAFRGCSSLTSITIPEGVTSIEDSVFFGCGLRSITIPEGVTSIGAGAFRGCSSLKNITIPES
-1031 VTSIGESAF
+1031 VTSIE
-1040 NRCSNLENLN
+1040 E
-1050 LPAGITSMEC
+1050 
-1060 KNTFNR
+1060 
-1066 CKKLTAKIV
+1066 
-1075 VPDGT
+1075 
-1080 TKIGDSTFQDCEALT
+1080 
-1095 EIVLP
+1095 
-1100 DTVTEIGKNA
+1100 NA
-1110 FNGCKNW
+1110 FYACDGL
-1117 SNPTIP
+1117 ID
-1123 SKVTSI
+1123 VTYHSTMERW
-1129 GEKAYDICKQMIR
+1129 EKI
-1142 ADIPAGVTQI
+1142 
-1152 EDGTFEYC
+1152 
-1160 SALQSVTIPAGVKQ
+1160 
-1174 IGSNAF
+1174 
-1180 AGCSALETVKLPD
+1180 
-1193 SVAAIGAG
+1193 
-1201 AFARCTSLNSINVP
+1201 
-1215 DGVQSIESNT
+1215 SIESNNNY
-1225 FWQCMSLKTIA
+1225 L
-1236 LPESVN
+1236 
-1242 QIGKSAFEGCYKLEQ
+1242 
-1257 ITMPA
+1257 
-1262 QLTELGERAFC
+1262 
-1273 SCHSLQSITIPNGI
+1273 
-1287 TSIGRYTFAYCEVL
+1287 
-1301 TSAVIPEGVTTVG
+1301 
-1314 ECAFEDCG
+1314 
-1322 KLYSLQ
+1322 
-1328 IPAGVK
+1328 
-1334 QIGSDA
+1334 
-1340 FWDCSALETVKLPDS
+1340 
-1355 VAAIGAGAFARCT
+1355 
-1368 SLNSINVPDGV
+1368 LN
-1379 QSIESN
+1379 
-1385 TFWQCMSLKTIALP
+1385 
-1399 ESVNQIGKS
+1399 
-1408 AFEGCYKLEQITM
+1408 
-1421 PAQLTELGER
+1421 
-1431 AFCSCYSLQS
+1431 
-1441 ITIPNSIT
+1441 
-1449 SIGRYTFCHCEMLTS
+1449 
-1464 AVIPEGVTT
+1464 
-1473 VGKYAFED
+1473 
-1481 CIKLKTVNYGA
+1481 
-1492 TKAKWNDISID
+1492 
-1503 NQYDSN
+1503 
-1509 APLLAATIHCTDGD
+1509 ATIHCTDGD
-1523 IVPNTENSITTGT
+1523 ILPTAENSITTGA
-1536 ASTSGSKFQATF
+1536 ASASDSKFQATF

-1563 SDSDPLN
+1563 SGSDPLN

-1588 TVPFITAA
+1588 AVPFITAA

-1609 DDASVD
+1609 DDATVD
-1615 PDQPVE
+1615 
-1621 PGQPDQP
+1621 PGQPDKPNQP
-1628 GEDKPSSGGDGGGA
+1628 DQPDKPGGDQPSSGDDGGGAA

-1657 VVLLMPVKVEG
+1657 VVLMMPVKVEG

-1679 ATVQVLKGDTIKAET
+1679 ATVQVLKNGNVAAQTT
-1694 VTDANGHFTVKVKR
+1694 TDANGHFTVKVKR
-1708 GGYTLRVQ
+1708 GGYTMRVQ
-1716 WTDASGQPVART
+1716 WTDASGQPVTRT

>member
-15 LNIAPM
+15 LNIAPA

-32 SIVAVDETD
+32 SIVAVEETD
-41 ETSSSQLDEETA
+41 ETSSPQLDEETA

-174 LSGEVPEHYTVK
+174 LSGEIPEHYTVK

-197 LCGEYTNAFYT
+197 LCKEYTNAFYT

-231 DNRTTNFGV
+231 DDRTTNFGV

-249 EDELENGA
+249 EDEPENGA

-295 ENNLIIAHVADLEI
+295 ENNLIIAHVADFEI

-337 TTDEAIVDTET
+337 TTDKAIVDTET

-409 AIELKLRLCDDNK
+409 AIKLKLRLCDDNK
-422 MVSMSFPTTEKFEL
+422 MVSLSFPMTEKFEL
-436 EGSVE
+436 EGAVE
-441 YKGEVLKFPK
+441 YKGELLKFPK

-473 ASVAFKMES
+473 ASVAFKMDS

-571 GELEFKITLGIGL
+571 GELEFKITLGVSL

-666 LPEREY
+666 LPGREY
-672 RITANKG
+672 RIIADKG

-686 IKLSRGT
+686 IKLSRGI
-693 TVNIDLEQG
+693 TVDIDLEQG
-702 STGGNPGTTEPDK
+702 STGGNPGTTD
-715 PNPDTPDEDE
+715 PDTPDPDKPDPD
-725 EYNISMGVLNI
+725 NPDPDPTPPS
-736 KKASVMV
+736 
-743 DYETA
+743 ET
-748 DAAPWSTERDAVT
+748 
-761 RVNVDKSI
+761 I
-769 LRISRNALAQ
+769 
-779 FANLKEVYLN
+779 
-789 GVVTEVAENAFANST
+789 VA
-804 LLKDVYYAGT
+804 
-814 VAEWNAVQL
+814 
-823 GAGNDVLEKATIHCS
+823 
-838 DGVLAESGT
+838 SGT
-847 CGENVIWT
+847 CGDN
-855 LTTDGLLTISG
+855 LTWKLDDEGTLTISG
-866 QGAMGTPDKNWAY
+866 KGAMTEWVNSDSAPWKTYSNTINKVVIQPGVTSIGGHAFSKCKNL
-879 SSVAV
+879 
-884 KKAVIKPGMTSVV
+884 TS
-897 SNAFMSCA
+897 
-905 SLKEVVLPEGI
+905 I
-916 ETIGAQAFYN
+916 T
-926 CYALESVSIPEGVR
+926 IPEGVTSI
-940 EIGARC
+940 EG
-946 FYNCY
+946 
-951 KLTEAVLPQTVSA
+951 
-964 IGSAVFY
+964 GVFY
-971 HCSALKKVELPV
+971 KCS
-983 QITTMDT
+983 
-990 ASMFSGCPQLTEVQL
+990 
-1005 PDGVTKIGA
+1005 
-1014 YAFSECTSLTTV
+1014 SLTSITI
-1026 KVPES
+1026 PES
-1031 VTSIGESAF
+1031 VTSIGWYAF
-1040 NRCSNLENLN
+1040 QGCSSLTS
-1050 LPAGITSMEC
+1050 ITIPE
-1060 KNTFNR
+1060 
-1066 CKKLTAKIV
+1066 
-1075 VPDGT
+1075 G
-1080 TKIGDSTFQDCEALT
+1080 
-1095 EIVLP
+1095 
-1100 DTVTEIGKNA
+1100 VTSIGKNE
-1110 FNGCKNW
+1110 FSGCKNLT
-1117 SNPTIP
+1117 SITIP
-1123 SKVTSI
+1123 EGVTIIEAEAFRGCSSLTSITIPEGVTNIGENAFRGCSSLTSITIPKGVTSIEWGTFRGCSSLKSITIPERVTSI
-1129 GEKAYDICKQMIR
+1129 GEYAFYACDGLI
-1142 ADIPAGVTQI
+1142 DVTYHSTMERWEKI
-1152 EDGTFEYC
+1152 
-1160 SALQSVTIPAGVKQ
+1160 
-1174 IGSNAF
+1174 
-1180 AGCSALETVKLPD
+1180 
-1193 SVAAIGAG
+1193 
-1201 AFARCTSLNSINVP
+1201 
-1215 DGVQSIESNT
+1215 SIESNNYY
-1225 FWQCMSLKTIA
+1225 L
-1236 LPESVN
+1236 
-1242 QIGKSAFEGCYKLEQ
+1242 
-1257 ITMPA
+1257 
-1262 QLTELGERAFC
+1262 
-1273 SCHSLQSITIPNGI
+1273 
-1287 TSIGRYTFAYCEVL
+1287 
-1301 TSAVIPEGVTTVG
+1301 
-1314 ECAFEDCG
+1314 
-1322 KLYSLQ
+1322 
-1328 IPAGVK
+1328 
-1334 QIGSDA
+1334 
-1340 FWDCSALETVKLPDS
+1340 
-1355 VAAIGAGAFARCT
+1355 
-1368 SLNSINVPDGV
+1368 LN
-1379 QSIESN
+1379 
-1385 TFWQCMSLKTIALP
+1385 
-1399 ESVNQIGKS
+1399 
-1408 AFEGCYKLEQITM
+1408 
-1421 PAQLTELGER
+1421 
-1431 AFCSCYSLQS
+1431 
-1441 ITIPNSIT
+1441 
-1449 SIGRYTFCHCEMLTS
+1449 
-1464 AVIPEGVTT
+1464 
-1473 VGKYAFED
+1473 
-1481 CIKLKTVNYGA
+1481 
-1492 TKAKWNDISID
+1492 
-1503 NQYDSN
+1503 
-1509 APLLAATIHCTDGD
+1509 ATIHCTDGD

-1536 ASTSGSKFQATF
+1536 ASTSDSKFQAAF
-1548 ANAKAGK
+1548 AEAKAGK

-1563 SDSDPLN
+1563 SGSDPLN

-1609 DDASVD
+1609 DDAT
-1615 PDQPVE
+1615 VE
-1621 PGQPDQP
+1621 PGQPDKPNQP
-1628 GEDKPSSGGDGGGA
+1628 GQPDQPSSGDDGGGAA

-1657 VVLLMPVKVEG
+1657 VALMMPVKVEG

-1679 ATVQVLKGDTIKAET
+1679 ATVQVLKNGNVAAQTT
-1694 VTDANGHFTVKVKR
+1694 TDANGHFTVKVKR

-1716 WTDASGQPVART
+1716 WTDASGQPVTRT

>member
-15 LNIAPM
+15 LNIAPV

-32 SIVAVDETD
+32 SIVAVEETD
-41 ETSSSQLDEETA
+41 ETSSPQLDEETA

-128 KYIAK
+128 KYIVK

-174 LSGEVPEHYTVK
+174 LSGEIPEHYTVK

-197 LCGEYTNAFYT
+197 LCREYTNAFYT

-231 DNRTTNFGV
+231 DDRTTNFGV

-249 EDELENGA
+249 EDEPENGA

-278 TELLNLKQGN
+278 AELLNLKQGN

-295 ENNLIIAHVADLEI
+295 ENNLIIAHVADFEI

-337 TTDEAIVDTET
+337 TTDKAIVDTET

-409 AIELKLRLCDDNK
+409 AIKLKLRLCDDNK
-422 MVSMSFPTTEKFEL
+422 MVSLSFPMTEKFEL
-436 EGSVE
+436 EGAVE
-441 YKGEVLKFPK
+441 YKGELLKFPK

-473 ASVAFKMES
+473 ASVAFKMDS

-496 QNISEAPVTSINFKL
+496 QDISEAPVTSINFKL

-571 GELEFKITLGIGL
+571 GELEFKITLGVGL

-672 RITANKG
+672 RIIADKG

-702 STGGNPGTTEPDK
+702 STGGNPGTPDPDK
-715 PNPDTPDEDE
+715 PDPDPTPPSETIVASGACGKSLNWILSEDGTLRITGTGNMDEDPTWPKE
-725 EYNISMGVLNI
+725 QIVKVVVGKGATSISAKAFMDCTNLTTISLPETLRTIGTCAFYGCSNLDGVTLPSSLTAI
-736 KKASVMV
+736 GTSAFAECTALTSVAIPSGVKTV
-743 DYETA
+743 DMETFKNCK
-748 DAAPWSTERDAVT
+748 SLTEVSIQGKVT
-761 RVNVDKSI
+761 EIGRGAFEDCTNLESI
-769 LRISRNALAQ
+769 LLPSS
-779 FANLKEVYLN
+779 LKTLGDCAFQNCKSLKSVTIPN
-789 GVVTEVAENAFANST
+789 GVTSIGFQTFMGCSSLTEVS
-804 LLKDVYYAGT
+804 
-814 VAEWNAVQL
+814 
-823 GAGNDVLEKATIHCS
+823 I
-838 DGVLAESGT
+838 
-847 CGENVIWT
+847 
-855 LTTDGLLTISG
+855 
-866 QGAMGTPDKNWAY
+866 QGKVT
-879 SSVAV
+879 
-884 KKAVIKPGMTSVV
+884 
-897 SNAFMSCA
+897 
-905 SLKEVVLPEGI
+905 
-916 ETIGAQAFYN
+916 
-926 CYALESVSIPEGVR
+926 
-940 EIGARC
+940 EIGASAFTDC
-946 FYNCY
+946 TNLESISLPESVIKIGNYAF
-951 KLTEAVLPQTVSA
+951 KSTALTGKFVIPS
-964 IGSAVFY
+964 
-971 HCSALKKVELPV
+971 
-983 QITTMDT
+983 
-990 ASMFSGCPQLTEVQL
+990 
-1005 PDGVTKIGA
+1005 GVTKIGDGLFENCQKLTEVVIPDGITFIGP
-1014 YAFSECTSLTTV
+1014 YAFKYT
-1026 KVPES
+1026 
-1031 VTSIGESAF
+1031 
-1040 NRCSNLENLN
+1040 
-1050 LPAGITSMEC
+1050 GITS
-1060 KNTFNR
+1060 FV
-1066 CKKLTAKIV
+1066 I
-1075 VPDGT
+1075 PDG
-1080 TKIGDSTFQDCEALT
+1080 
-1095 EIVLP
+1095 
-1100 DTVTEIGKNA
+1100 
-1110 FNGCKNW
+1110 
-1117 SNPTIP
+1117 
-1123 SKVTSI
+1123 
-1129 GEKAYDICKQMIR
+1129 IR
-1142 ADIPAGVTQI
+1142 T
-1152 EDGTFEYC
+1152 
-1160 SALQSVTIPAGVKQ
+1160 
-1174 IGSNAF
+1174 
-1180 AGCSALETVKLPD
+1180 
-1193 SVAAIGAG
+1193 
-1201 AFARCTSLNSINVP
+1201 INV
-1215 DGVQSIESNT
+1215 DT
-1225 FWQCMSLKTIA
+1225 FYGTRLD
-1236 LPESVN
+1236 
-1242 QIGKSAFEGCYKLEQ
+1242 
-1257 ITMPA
+1257 
-1262 QLTELGERAFC
+1262 R
-1273 SCHSLQSITIPNGI
+1273 ITIPV
-1287 TSIGRYTFAYCEVL
+1287 S
-1301 TSAVIPEGVTTVG
+1301 VT
-1314 ECAFEDCG
+1314 
-1322 KLYSLQ
+1322 
-1328 IPAGVK
+1328 
-1334 QIGSDA
+1334 
-1340 FWDCSALETVKLPDS
+1340 
-1355 VAAIGAGAFARCT
+1355 AI
-1368 SLNSINVPDGV
+1368 NP
-1379 QSIESN
+1379 
-1385 TFWQCMSLKTIALP
+1385 
-1399 ESVNQIGKS
+1399 S
-1408 AFEGCYKLEQITM
+1408 AFGNEYVNGYVKEVHYTGTKSDWSRIRVGG
-1421 PAQLTELGER
+1421 ANER
-1431 AFCSCYSLQS
+1431 L
-1441 ITIPNSIT
+1441 
-1449 SIGRYTFCHCEMLTS
+1449 RE
-1464 AVIPEGVTT
+1464 
-1473 VGKYAFED
+1473 
-1481 CIKLKTVNYGA
+1481 
-1492 TKAKWNDISID
+1492 
-1503 NQYDSN
+1503 
-1509 APLLAATIHCTDGD
+1509 ATIHCTDGD
-1523 IVPNTENSITTGT
+1523 IVPNTENSITTGA
-1536 ASTSGSKFQATF
+1536 ASASGSKFQATF

-1588 TVPFITAA
+1588 AVPFITAA

-1609 DDASVD
+1609 DDAPVD
-1615 PDQPVE
+1615 PDQP
-1621 PGQPDQP
+1621 DQP
-1628 GEDKPSSGGDGGGA
+1628 GGDKPGGDKPGGNQPSSGDDGGGAA

-1657 VVLLMPVKVEG
+1657 VALMMPVKVEG

-1679 ATVQVLKGDTIKAET
+1679 ATVQVLKGDTVKAET

-1708 GGYTLRVQ
+1708 GGYTMRVQ
-1716 WTDASGQPVART
+1716 WTDASGQPVTRT
-1728 VDFKAPN
+1728 VDFKAPD

>member
-15 LNIAPM
+15 LNIAPA

-32 SIVAVDETD
+32 SIVAVEETD
-41 ETSSSQLDEETA
+41 ETSSPQLDEETA

-174 LSGEVPEHYTVK
+174 LSGEIPEHYTVK

-197 LCGEYTNAFYT
+197 LCKEYTNAFYT

-231 DNRTTNFGV
+231 DDRTTNFGV

-249 EDELENGA
+249 EDEPENGA

-278 TELLNLKQGN
+278 TELRNLKQGN

-295 ENNLIIAHVADLEI
+295 ENNLIIAHVADFEI

-337 TTDEAIVDTET
+337 TTDKAIVDTET

-409 AIELKLRLCDDNK
+409 AIKLKLRLCDDNK
-422 MVSMSFPTTEKFEL
+422 MVSLSFPMTEKFEL
-436 EGSVE
+436 EGAVE
-441 YKGEVLKFPK
+441 YKGELLKFPK

-473 ASVAFKMES
+473 ASVAFKMDS

-571 GELEFKITLGIGL
+571 GELEFKITLGVSL

-666 LPEREY
+666 LPGREY
-672 RITANKG
+672 RIIADKG

-686 IKLSRGT
+686 IKLSRGI
-693 TVNIDLEQG
+693 TVDIDLEQG
-702 STGGNPGTTEPDK
+702 STGGNPGTTEPEETIVASGTCGDDLTWKLGDK
-715 PNPDTPDEDE
+715 GTLTISGTGEMYNYSMADAPWKEQKDLISALVVENGATSIGSSTFDGYTSLKSIKLASTVKSIGNNAFSNTGITSLDLPEGMESIGIGAFYNCEKMTELKLPESLTTLNNGAFAFCKGLTAVTLPNKITFIGALAFE
-725 EYNISMGVLNI
+725 ECTGLTSITIPENVTEIRNQAFYYCTALTMVELP
-736 KKASVMV
+736 KALQTVG
-743 DYETA
+743 DNAFYET
-748 DAAPWSTERDAVT
+748 
-761 RVNVDKSI
+761 K
-769 LRISRNALAQ
+769 LQ
-779 FANLKEVYLN
+779 
-789 GVVTEVAENAFANST
+789 
-804 LLKDVYYAGT
+804 DVYYAGT
-814 VAEWNAVQL
+814 EEDWGKIAIGLKNEPLTNANL
-823 GAGNDVLEKATIHCS
+823 HCMGAVVVI
-838 DGVLAESGT
+838 SGT
-847 CGENVIWT
+847 CGGA
-855 LTTDGLLTISG
+855 LTWKLDSKGTLTISG
-866 QGAMGTPDKNWAY
+866 TGAMTDYTKSG
-879 SSVAV
+879 VAPWNKDCEEIRFV
-884 KKAVIKPGMTSVV
+884 VIENGVT
-897 SNAFMSCA
+897 
-905 SLKEVVLPEGI
+905 
-916 ETIGAQAFYN
+916 TIGEYAFEN
-926 CYALESVSIPEGVR
+926 CTLLESVVISDSVEK
-940 EIGARC
+940 IGKYA
-946 FYNCY
+946 F
-951 KLTEAVLPQTVSA
+951 S
-964 IGSAVFY
+964 G
-971 HCSALKKVELPV
+971 CSALKR
-983 QITTMDT
+983 I
-990 ASMFSGCPQLTEVQL
+990 S
-1005 PDGVTKIGA
+1005 
-1014 YAFSECTSLTTV
+1014 
-1026 KVPES
+1026 
-1031 VTSIGESAF
+1031 
-1040 NRCSNLENLN
+1040 
-1050 LPAGITSMEC
+1050 
-1060 KNTFNR
+1060 
-1066 CKKLTAKIV
+1066 
-1075 VPDGT
+1075 
-1080 TKIGDSTFQDCEALT
+1080 
-1095 EIVLP
+1095 
-1100 DTVTEIGKNA
+1100 
-1110 FNGCKNW
+1110 
-1117 SNPTIP
+1117 
-1123 SKVTSI
+1123 
-1129 GEKAYDICKQMIR
+1129 
-1142 ADIPAGVTQI
+1142 
-1152 EDGTFEYC
+1152 
-1160 SALQSVTIPAGVKQ
+1160 
-1174 IGSNAF
+1174 
-1180 AGCSALETVKLPD
+1180 LPD
-1193 SVAAIGAG
+1193 S
-1201 AFARCTSLNSINVP
+1201 
-1215 DGVQSIESNT
+1215 
-1225 FWQCMSLKTIA
+1225 IA
-1236 LPESVN
+1236 
-1242 QIGKSAFEGCYKLEQ
+1242 QIGDYAFRASGLE
-1257 ITMPA
+1257 
-1262 QLTELGERAFC
+1262 
-1273 SCHSLQSITIPNGI
+1273 
-1287 TSIGRYTFAYCEVL
+1287 
-1301 TSAVIPEGVTTVG
+1301 AVKIPEGVTLLGEGMFARCPNLQTV
-1314 ECAFEDCG
+1314 ELPSTLQTIREIAF
-1322 KLYSLQ
+1322 
-1328 IPAGVK
+1328 
-1334 QIGSDA
+1334 IGSGLNKIILPENLKYIGYEC
-1340 FWDCSALETVKLPDS
+1340 FYECTNLEEIKIPDS
-1355 VAAIGAGAFARCT
+1355 VTTLNYSEFEGCSSLKKVTLSKGLKSINQTMFARCH
-1368 SLNSINVPDGV
+1368 N
-1379 QSIESN
+1379 
-1385 TFWQCMSLKTIALP
+1385 
-1399 ESVNQIGKS
+1399 
-1408 AFEGCYKLEQITM
+1408 
-1421 PAQLTELGER
+1421 LTE
-1431 AFCSCYSLQS
+1431 
-1441 ITIPNSIT
+1441 ITIPDSIT
-1449 SIGRYTFCHCEMLTS
+1449 YIG
-1464 AVIPEGVTT
+1464 EG
-1473 VGKYAFED
+1473 AFFQ
-1481 CIKLKTVNYGA
+1481 CKKLKDVYYTGSQ
-1492 TKAKWNDISID
+1492 KKWGKL
-1503 NQYDSN
+1503 QTN
-1509 APLLAATIHCTDGD
+1509 AAVDFITWVAAATIHCTDGD
-1523 IVPNTENSITTGT
+1523 ILPTAENSITTGT
-1536 ASTSGSKFQATF
+1536 ASTSDSKFQATF
-1548 ANAKAGK
+1548 ADAKAGK

-1588 TVPFITAA
+1588 AVPFITAA

-1609 DDASVD
+1609 DDA
-1615 PDQPVE
+1615 PVE
-1621 PGQPDQP
+1621 PGQPDKPDQP
-1628 GEDKPSSGGDGGGA
+1628 DKPGGDQPSSDDGGGAA

-1657 VVLLMPVKVEG
+1657 VALMMPVKVEG

-1679 ATVQVLKGDTIKAET
+1679 ATVQVLKNGNVAAQTT
-1694 VTDANGHFTVKVKR
+1694 TDANGHFAVKVKR
-1708 GGYTLRVQ
+1708 GGYTMRVQ
-1716 WTDASGQPVART
+1716 WTDASGQPVTRT

>member
-15 LNIAPM
+15 LNIAPV

-32 SIVAVDETD
+32 SIVAVEETD
-41 ETSSSQLDEETA
+41 ETSSPQLDEETA
-53 RAIASDPF
+53 KAIASDPF

-71 EQTGQAEVDTSNMSV
+71 EQTGQAEVDTSNVSV
-86 SATNSFGQLL
+86 NATNSFGQLL

-128 KYIAK
+128 KYIVK

-174 LSGEVPEHYTVK
+174 LSGEIPEHYTVK

-197 LCGEYTNAFYT
+197 LCREYTNAFYT

-231 DNRTTNFGV
+231 DDRTTNFGV

-249 EDELENGA
+249 EDEPENGA

-278 TELLNLKQGN
+278 AELLNLKQGN

-295 ENNLIIAHVADLEI
+295 ENNLIIAHVADFEI

-337 TTDEAIVDTET
+337 TTDKAIVDTET

-409 AIELKLRLCDDNK
+409 AIKLKLRLCDDNK
-422 MVSMSFPTTEKFEL
+422 MVSLSFPMTEKFEL
-436 EGSVE
+436 EGAVE
-441 YKGEVLKFPK
+441 YKGELLKFPK

-473 ASVAFKMES
+473 ASVAFKMDS

-496 QNISEAPVTSINFKL
+496 QDISEAPVTSINFKL

-571 GELEFKITLGIGL
+571 GELEFKITLGVGL

-672 RITANKG
+672 RIIANKG

-702 STGGNPGTTEPDK
+702 STGGNPGTPDPDK
-715 PNPDTPDEDE
+715 PDPDNPDPDPTPPSETIVASGACGKSLNWILSEDGTLRITGTGNMDEDPTWPKE
-725 EYNISMGVLNI
+725 QIVKVVVGKGATSISAKAFMDCTNLTTISLPETLRTIGTCAFYGCSNLDGVTLPSSLTAI
-736 KKASVMV
+736 GTSAFAECTALTSVAIPSGVKTV
-743 DYETA
+743 DMETFKNCK
-748 DAAPWSTERDAVT
+748 SLTEVSIQGKVT
-761 RVNVDKSI
+761 EIGRGAFEDCTNLESI
-769 LRISRNALAQ
+769 LLPSS
-779 FANLKEVYLN
+779 LKTLGDCAFQNCKSLKSVTIPN
-789 GVVTEVAENAFANST
+789 GVTSIGFQTFMGCSSLTEVS
-804 LLKDVYYAGT
+804 
-814 VAEWNAVQL
+814 
-823 GAGNDVLEKATIHCS
+823 I
-838 DGVLAESGT
+838 
-847 CGENVIWT
+847 
-855 LTTDGLLTISG
+855 
-866 QGAMGTPDKNWAY
+866 QGKVT
-879 SSVAV
+879 
-884 KKAVIKPGMTSVV
+884 
-897 SNAFMSCA
+897 
-905 SLKEVVLPEGI
+905 
-916 ETIGAQAFYN
+916 
-926 CYALESVSIPEGVR
+926 
-940 EIGARC
+940 EIGASAFTDC
-946 FYNCY
+946 TNLESISLPESVIKIGNYAF
-951 KLTEAVLPQTVSA
+951 KSTALTGKFVIPS
-964 IGSAVFY
+964 
-971 HCSALKKVELPV
+971 
-983 QITTMDT
+983 
-990 ASMFSGCPQLTEVQL
+990 
-1005 PDGVTKIGA
+1005 GVTKIGDGLFENCQKLTEVVIPDGITFIGP
-1014 YAFSECTSLTTV
+1014 YAFKYT
-1026 KVPES
+1026 
-1031 VTSIGESAF
+1031 
-1040 NRCSNLENLN
+1040 
-1050 LPAGITSMEC
+1050 GITS
-1060 KNTFNR
+1060 FV
-1066 CKKLTAKIV
+1066 I
-1075 VPDGT
+1075 PDG
-1080 TKIGDSTFQDCEALT
+1080 
-1095 EIVLP
+1095 
-1100 DTVTEIGKNA
+1100 
-1110 FNGCKNW
+1110 
-1117 SNPTIP
+1117 
-1123 SKVTSI
+1123 
-1129 GEKAYDICKQMIR
+1129 IR
-1142 ADIPAGVTQI
+1142 T
-1152 EDGTFEYC
+1152 
-1160 SALQSVTIPAGVKQ
+1160 
-1174 IGSNAF
+1174 
-1180 AGCSALETVKLPD
+1180 
-1193 SVAAIGAG
+1193 
-1201 AFARCTSLNSINVP
+1201 INV
-1215 DGVQSIESNT
+1215 DT
-1225 FWQCMSLKTIA
+1225 FYGTRLD
-1236 LPESVN
+1236 
-1242 QIGKSAFEGCYKLEQ
+1242 
-1257 ITMPA
+1257 
-1262 QLTELGERAFC
+1262 R
-1273 SCHSLQSITIPNGI
+1273 ITIPV
-1287 TSIGRYTFAYCEVL
+1287 S
-1301 TSAVIPEGVTTVG
+1301 VT
-1314 ECAFEDCG
+1314 
-1322 KLYSLQ
+1322 
-1328 IPAGVK
+1328 
-1334 QIGSDA
+1334 
-1340 FWDCSALETVKLPDS
+1340 
-1355 VAAIGAGAFARCT
+1355 AI
-1368 SLNSINVPDGV
+1368 NP
-1379 QSIESN
+1379 
-1385 TFWQCMSLKTIALP
+1385 
-1399 ESVNQIGKS
+1399 S
-1408 AFEGCYKLEQITM
+1408 AFGNEYVNGYVKEVHYTGTKSDWSRIRVGG
-1421 PAQLTELGER
+1421 ANER
-1431 AFCSCYSLQS
+1431 L
-1441 ITIPNSIT
+1441 
-1449 SIGRYTFCHCEMLTS
+1449 RE
-1464 AVIPEGVTT
+1464 
-1473 VGKYAFED
+1473 
-1481 CIKLKTVNYGA
+1481 
-1492 TKAKWNDISID
+1492 
-1503 NQYDSN
+1503 
-1509 APLLAATIHCTDGD
+1509 ATIHCTDGD
-1523 IVPNTENSITTGT
+1523 IVPNTENSITTGA
-1536 ASTSGSKFQATF
+1536 ASASGSKFQATF

-1588 TVPFITAA
+1588 AVPFITAA

-1609 DDASVD
+1609 DDAPVD
-1615 PDQPVE
+1615 PDQPD
-1621 PGQPDQP
+1621 QPDGDKP
-1628 GEDKPSSGGDGGGA
+1628 GGDQPSSGGDGGGAA

-1657 VVLLMPVKVEG
+1657 VVLMMPVKVEG

-1679 ATVQVLKGDTIKAET
+1679 ATVQVLKNGNVAAQTT
-1694 VTDANGHFTVKVKR
+1694 TDANGHFTVKVKR

-1716 WTDASGQPVART
+1716 WTDVSGQPVTRT
-1728 VDFKAPN
+1728 VDFKAPD

>member
-15 LNIAPM
+15 LNIAPA

-32 SIVAVDETD
+32 SIVAVEETD
-41 ETSSSQLDEETA
+41 ETSSPQLDEETA

-71 EQTGQAEVDTSNMSV
+71 EWTGQAEVDTSNMSV

-174 LSGEVPEHYTVK
+174 LSGEIPEHYTVK

-197 LCGEYTNAFYT
+197 LCKEYTNAFYT

-231 DNRTTNFGV
+231 DDRTTNFGV

-249 EDELENGA
+249 EDEPENGA

-295 ENNLIIAHVADLEI
+295 ENNLIIAHVADFEI

-337 TTDEAIVDTET
+337 TTDKAIVDTET

-409 AIELKLRLCDDNK
+409 AIKLKLRLCDDNK
-422 MVSMSFPTTEKFEL
+422 MVSLSFPMTEKFEL
-436 EGSVE
+436 EGAVE
-441 YKGEVLKFPK
+441 YKGELLKFPK

-473 ASVAFKMES
+473 ASVAFKMDS

-496 QNISEAPVTSINFKL
+496 QDISEAPVTSINFKL

-571 GELEFKITLGIGL
+571 GELEFKITLGVSL

-666 LPEREY
+666 LPGREY
-672 RITANKG
+672 RIIADKG

-686 IKLSRGT
+686 IKLSRGI
-693 TVNIDLEQG
+693 TVDIDLEQG

-838 DGVLAESGT
+838 DGIAGEPERIVASGT
-847 CGENVIWT
+847 CGTNVTWKLNDTGTLIIEGTGFMTSYRDATAQGESIHSHSNAPWDAKKDDIKQVVIREGVTSIGSYAFNCFYSLTDVVIPESMEWIGNDAFYGCDSLITVSIPKNVESIGSNAFYKCDGMTDIEIPKNGALSYIGKEAFYKCSSLKNILIPDTVTTIGEGAFSGCSSLTDVALPYGVTKIEDELFWNCEN
-855 LTTDGLLTISG
+855 L
-866 QGAMGTPDKNWAY
+866 
-879 SSVAV
+879 
-884 KKAVIKPGMTSVV
+884 TSVV
-897 SNAFMSCA
+897 
-905 SLKEVVLPEGI
+905 
-916 ETIGAQAFYN
+916 
-926 CYALESVSIPEGVR
+926 
-940 EIGARC
+940 
-946 FYNCY
+946 
-951 KLTEAVLPQTVSA
+951 
-964 IGSAVFY
+964 
-971 HCSALKKVELPV
+971 
-983 QITTMDT
+983 
-990 ASMFSGCPQLTEVQL
+990 L
-1005 PDGVTKIGA
+1005 PDGVTSIGA
-1014 YAFSECTSLTTV
+1014 SAFKGCRNLTDPVLPDGVTSIGASAFSGCIKMTNITIPVQVTAIGERAFAGCNGLTKVTIPGGVTNISEEAFCYCRSLTNVTILDGVENIGRYAFQACDSLVSITIPDSIKTIGYMAFDDCGNLANVTYTGTMEQWTQISIDTRNGGLLNASIHCSDSGSTV
-1026 KVPES
+1026 FGSCGADTLWTLDENGTLVIQGTGEIDWSPWSKQKERIRNVIIKYG
-1031 VTSIGESAF
+1031 VKDIGESAF
-1040 NRCSNLENLN
+1040 SGCTNLISVTIPESVTGIGSSAFLECDSLTSITIPGSVTSVGGSAFYGCDSLTSVTISNGVERIDYGAFSKCSHLTNVALAKSVTNIGPHVFEECVSL
-1050 LPAGITSMEC
+1050 TS
-1060 KNTFNR
+1060 
-1066 CKKLTAKIV
+1066 
-1075 VPDGT
+1075 
-1080 TKIGDSTFQDCEALT
+1080 
-1095 EIVLP
+1095 IVLP
-1100 DTVTEIGKNA
+1100 DGMTTIGDSV
-1110 FNGCKNW
+1110 FL
-1117 SNPTIP
+1117 S
-1123 SKVTSI
+1123 
-1129 GEKAYDICKQMIR
+1129 
-1142 ADIPAGVTQI
+1142 
-1152 EDGTFEYC
+1152 C
-1160 SALQSVTIPAGVKQ
+1160 SALKSVTIPSSVTK
-1174 IGSNAF
+1174 I
-1180 AGCSALETVKLPD
+1180 D
-1193 SVAAIGAG
+1193 S
-1201 AFARCTSLNSINVP
+1201 
-1215 DGVQSIESNT
+1215 
-1225 FWQCMSLKTIA
+1225 
-1236 LPESVN
+1236 
-1242 QIGKSAFEGCYKLEQ
+1242 
-1257 ITMPA
+1257 
-1262 QLTELGERAFC
+1262 
-1273 SCHSLQSITIPNGI
+1273 
-1287 TSIGRYTFAYCEVL
+1287 
-1301 TSAVIPEGVTTVG
+1301 
-1314 ECAFEDCG
+1314 
-1322 KLYSLQ
+1322 
-1328 IPAGVK
+1328 
-1334 QIGSDA
+1334 
-1340 FWDCSALETVKLPDS
+1340 
-1355 VAAIGAGAFARCT
+1355 
-1368 SLNSINVPDGV
+1368 
-1379 QSIESN
+1379 
-1385 TFWQCMSLKTIALP
+1385 
-1399 ESVNQIGKS
+1399 
-1408 AFEGCYKLEQITM
+1408 
-1421 PAQLTELGER
+1421 
-1431 AFCSCYSLQS
+1431 
-1441 ITIPNSIT
+1441 
-1449 SIGRYTFCHCEMLTS
+1449 
-1464 AVIPEGVTT
+1464 
-1473 VGKYAFED
+1473 YAFNKCSSLTD
-1481 CIKLKTVNYGA
+1481 VYYSG
-1492 TKAKWNDISID
+1492 TKEQWNNISIKSY
-1503 NQYDSN
+1503 NT
-1509 APLLAATIHCTDGD
+1509 PLASASIHCTG
-1523 IVPNTENSITTGT
+1523 TTSENSITTGA
-1536 ASTSGSKFQATF
+1536 ASASDSKFQATF

-1563 SDSDPLN
+1563 SGSDPLN

-1609 DDASVD
+1609 DDAPVD
-1615 PDQPVE
+1615 PGQPDK
-1621 PGQPDQP
+1621 PNQPDQPDQP
-1628 GEDKPSSGGDGGGA
+1628 GGDQPSSGDDGGGAA

-1657 VVLLMPVKVEG
+1657 VALMMPVKVEG

-1679 ATVQVLKGDTIKAET
+1679 ATVQVLKNGNVAAQTT
-1694 VTDANGHFTVKVKR
+1694 TDANGHFTVKVKR

-1716 WTDASGQPVART
+1716 WTDASGQPAVRT

>member
-1 MKRILAV
+1 M
-8 FLTLAMA
+8 
-15 LNIAPM
+15 
-21 AAFAAADSDAA
+21 
-32 SIVAVDETD
+32 
-41 ETSSSQLDEETA
+41 
-53 RAIASDPF
+53 
-61 LQAAYAQTEQ
+61 QAAYAQTEQ

-128 KYIAK
+128 KYIVK

-174 LSGEVPEHYTVK
+174 LSGEIPEHYTVK

-197 LCGEYTNAFYT
+197 LCREYTNAFYT

-231 DNRTTNFGV
+231 DDRTTNFGV

-249 EDELENGA
+249 EDEPENGA

-278 TELLNLKQGN
+278 TELRNLKQGN

-295 ENNLIIAHVADLEI
+295 ENNLIIAHVADFEI

-337 TTDEAIVDTET
+337 TTDKAIVDTET

-409 AIELKLRLCDDNK
+409 AIKLKLRLCDDNK
-422 MVSMSFPTTEKFEL
+422 MVSLSFPMTEKFEL
-436 EGSVE
+436 EGAVE
-441 YKGEVLKFPK
+441 YKGELLKFPK

-473 ASVAFKMES
+473 ASVAFKMDS

-571 GELEFKITLGIGL
+571 GELEFKITLGVSL

-666 LPEREY
+666 LPGREY
-672 RITANKG
+672 RIIADKG

-686 IKLSRGT
+686 IKLSRGI
-693 TVNIDLEQG
+693 TVDIDLEQG
-702 STGGNPGTTEPDK
+702 STGGNPGTTEPEETIVASGTCGDDLTWKLGDK
-715 PNPDTPDEDE
+715 GTLTISGTGEMYNYSMADAPWKEQKDLISALVVENGATSIGSSTFDGYTSLKSIKLASTVKSIGNNAFSNTGITSLDLPEGMESIGIGAFYNCEKMTELKLPESLTTLNNGAFAFCKGLTAVTLPNKITFIGALAFE
-725 EYNISMGVLNI
+725 ECTGLTSITIPENVTEIRNQAFYYCTALTMVELP
-736 KKASVMV
+736 KALQTVG
-743 DYETA
+743 DNAFYET
-748 DAAPWSTERDAVT
+748 
-761 RVNVDKSI
+761 K
-769 LRISRNALAQ
+769 LQ
-779 FANLKEVYLN
+779 
-789 GVVTEVAENAFANST
+789 
-804 LLKDVYYAGT
+804 DVYYAGT
-814 VAEWNAVQL
+814 EEDWGKIAIGLKNEPLTNANL
-823 GAGNDVLEKATIHCS
+823 HCMGAVVVI
-838 DGVLAESGT
+838 SGT
-847 CGENVIWT
+847 CGGA
-855 LTTDGLLTISG
+855 LTWKLDSKGTLTISG
-866 QGAMGTPDKNWAY
+866 TGAMTDYTKSG
-879 SSVAV
+879 VAPWNKDCEEIRFV
-884 KKAVIKPGMTSVV
+884 VIENGVT
-897 SNAFMSCA
+897 
-905 SLKEVVLPEGI
+905 
-916 ETIGAQAFYN
+916 TIGEYAFEN
-926 CYALESVSIPEGVR
+926 CTLLESVVISDSVEK
-940 EIGARC
+940 IGKYA
-946 FYNCY
+946 F
-951 KLTEAVLPQTVSA
+951 S
-964 IGSAVFY
+964 G
-971 HCSALKKVELPV
+971 CSALKR
-983 QITTMDT
+983 I
-990 ASMFSGCPQLTEVQL
+990 S
-1005 PDGVTKIGA
+1005 
-1014 YAFSECTSLTTV
+1014 
-1026 KVPES
+1026 
-1031 VTSIGESAF
+1031 
-1040 NRCSNLENLN
+1040 
-1050 LPAGITSMEC
+1050 
-1060 KNTFNR
+1060 
-1066 CKKLTAKIV
+1066 
-1075 VPDGT
+1075 
-1080 TKIGDSTFQDCEALT
+1080 
-1095 EIVLP
+1095 
-1100 DTVTEIGKNA
+1100 
-1110 FNGCKNW
+1110 
-1117 SNPTIP
+1117 
-1123 SKVTSI
+1123 
-1129 GEKAYDICKQMIR
+1129 
-1142 ADIPAGVTQI
+1142 
-1152 EDGTFEYC
+1152 
-1160 SALQSVTIPAGVKQ
+1160 
-1174 IGSNAF
+1174 
-1180 AGCSALETVKLPD
+1180 LPD
-1193 SVAAIGAG
+1193 S
-1201 AFARCTSLNSINVP
+1201 
-1215 DGVQSIESNT
+1215 
-1225 FWQCMSLKTIA
+1225 IA
-1236 LPESVN
+1236 
-1242 QIGKSAFEGCYKLEQ
+1242 QIGDYAFRASGLE
-1257 ITMPA
+1257 
-1262 QLTELGERAFC
+1262 
-1273 SCHSLQSITIPNGI
+1273 
-1287 TSIGRYTFAYCEVL
+1287 
-1301 TSAVIPEGVTTVG
+1301 AVKIPEGVTLLGEGMFARCPNLQTV
-1314 ECAFEDCG
+1314 ELPSTLQTIREIAF
-1322 KLYSLQ
+1322 
-1328 IPAGVK
+1328 
-1334 QIGSDA
+1334 IGSGLNKIILPENLKYIGYEC
-1340 FWDCSALETVKLPDS
+1340 FYECTNLEEIKIPDS
-1355 VAAIGAGAFARCT
+1355 VTTLNYSEFEGCSSLKKVTLSKGLKSINQTMFARCH
-1368 SLNSINVPDGV
+1368 N
-1379 QSIESN
+1379 
-1385 TFWQCMSLKTIALP
+1385 
-1399 ESVNQIGKS
+1399 
-1408 AFEGCYKLEQITM
+1408 
-1421 PAQLTELGER
+1421 LTE
-1431 AFCSCYSLQS
+1431 
-1441 ITIPNSIT
+1441 ITIPDSIT
-1449 SIGRYTFCHCEMLTS
+1449 YIG
-1464 AVIPEGVTT
+1464 EG
-1473 VGKYAFED
+1473 AFFQ
-1481 CIKLKTVNYGA
+1481 CKKLKDVYYTGSQ
-1492 TKAKWNDISID
+1492 KKWGKL
-1503 NQYDSN
+1503 QTN
-1509 APLLAATIHCTDGD
+1509 AAVDFITWVAAATIHCTDGD
-1523 IVPNTENSITTGT
+1523 ILPTAENSITTGT
-1536 ASTSGSKFQATF
+1536 ASTSDSKFQATF
-1548 ANAKAGK
+1548 ADAKAGK

-1588 TVPFITAA
+1588 AVPFITAA

-1609 DDASVD
+1609 DDA
-1615 PDQPVE
+1615 PVE
-1621 PGQPDQP
+1621 PGQPDKPDQP
-1628 GEDKPSSGGDGGGA
+1628 DKPGGDQPSSDDGGGAA

-1657 VVLLMPVKVEG
+1657 VALMMPVKVEG

-1679 ATVQVLKGDTIKAET
+1679 ATVQVLKNGNVAAQTT
-1694 VTDANGHFTVKVKR
+1694 TDANGHFAVKVKR
-1708 GGYTLRVQ
+1708 GGYTMRVQ
-1716 WTDASGQPVART
+1716 WTDASGQPVTRT

>member
-15 LNIAPM
+15 LNIAPV

-32 SIVAVDETD
+32 SIVAVEETD
-41 ETSSSQLDEETA
+41 ETSSPQLDEETA

-128 KYIAK
+128 KYIVK

-174 LSGEVPEHYTVK
+174 LSGEIPEHYTVK

-197 LCGEYTNAFYT
+197 LCREYTNAFYT

-231 DNRTTNFGV
+231 DDRTTNFGV

-249 EDELENGA
+249 EDEPENGA

-295 ENNLIIAHVADLEI
+295 ENNLIIAHVADFEI

-337 TTDEAIVDTET
+337 TTDKAIVDTET

-409 AIELKLRLCDDNK
+409 AIKLKLRLCDDNK
-422 MVSMSFPTTEKFEL
+422 MVSLSFPMTEKFEL
-436 EGSVE
+436 EGAVE
-441 YKGEVLKFPK
+441 YKGELLKFPK

-473 ASVAFKMES
+473 ASVAFKMDS

-496 QNISEAPVTSINFKL
+496 QDISEAPVTSINFKL

-571 GELEFKITLGIGL
+571 GELEFKITLGVSL

-666 LPEREY
+666 LPGREY

-702 STGGNPGTTEPDK
+702 STGGNPGTTEPEETIVASGTCGDDLTWKLGDK
-715 PNPDTPDEDE
+715 GTLTISGTGEMYNYSMADAPWKEQKDLISALVVENGATSIGSSTFDGYTSLKSIKLASTVKSIGNNAFSNTGITSLDLPEGMESIGIGAFYNCEKMTELKLPESLTTLNNGAFAFCKGLTAVTLPNKITFIGALAFE
-725 EYNISMGVLNI
+725 ECTGLTSITIPENVTEIRNQAFYYCTALTMVELP
-736 KKASVMV
+736 KALQTVG
-743 DYETA
+743 DNAFYET
-748 DAAPWSTERDAVT
+748 
-761 RVNVDKSI
+761 K
-769 LRISRNALAQ
+769 LQ
-779 FANLKEVYLN
+779 
-789 GVVTEVAENAFANST
+789 
-804 LLKDVYYAGT
+804 DVYYAGT
-814 VAEWNAVQL
+814 EEDWGKIAIGLKNEPLTNANL
-823 GAGNDVLEKATIHCS
+823 HCMGAVVVI
-838 DGVLAESGT
+838 SGT
-847 CGENVIWT
+847 CGGA
-855 LTTDGLLTISG
+855 LTWKLDSKGTLTISG
-866 QGAMGTPDKNWAY
+866 TGAMTDYTKSG
-879 SSVAV
+879 VAPWN
-884 KKAVIKPGMTSVV
+884 KDCEEIRSVV
-897 SNAFMSCA
+897 
-905 SLKEVVLPEGI
+905 I
-916 ETIGAQAFYN
+916 ENGVTTIGEYAFEN
-926 CYALESVSIPEGVR
+926 CTLLESVAISDSVEK
-940 EIGARC
+940 IGKYA
-946 FYNCY
+946 F
-951 KLTEAVLPQTVSA
+951 S
-964 IGSAVFY
+964 G
-971 HCSALKKVELPV
+971 CSALKR
-983 QITTMDT
+983 I
-990 ASMFSGCPQLTEVQL
+990 S
-1005 PDGVTKIGA
+1005 
-1014 YAFSECTSLTTV
+1014 
-1026 KVPES
+1026 
-1031 VTSIGESAF
+1031 
-1040 NRCSNLENLN
+1040 
-1050 LPAGITSMEC
+1050 
-1060 KNTFNR
+1060 
-1066 CKKLTAKIV
+1066 
-1075 VPDGT
+1075 
-1080 TKIGDSTFQDCEALT
+1080 
-1095 EIVLP
+1095 
-1100 DTVTEIGKNA
+1100 
-1110 FNGCKNW
+1110 
-1117 SNPTIP
+1117 
-1123 SKVTSI
+1123 
-1129 GEKAYDICKQMIR
+1129 
-1142 ADIPAGVTQI
+1142 
-1152 EDGTFEYC
+1152 
-1160 SALQSVTIPAGVKQ
+1160 
-1174 IGSNAF
+1174 
-1180 AGCSALETVKLPD
+1180 LPD
-1193 SVAAIGAG
+1193 S
-1201 AFARCTSLNSINVP
+1201 
-1215 DGVQSIESNT
+1215 
-1225 FWQCMSLKTIA
+1225 IA
-1236 LPESVN
+1236 
-1242 QIGKSAFEGCYKLEQ
+1242 QIGDCAFRASGLE
-1257 ITMPA
+1257 
-1262 QLTELGERAFC
+1262 
-1273 SCHSLQSITIPNGI
+1273 
-1287 TSIGRYTFAYCEVL
+1287 
-1301 TSAVIPEGVTTVG
+1301 AVKIPEGVTLLGEGMFARCPNLQTV
-1314 ECAFEDCG
+1314 ELPSTLQAIRENAF
-1322 KLYSLQ
+1322 
-1328 IPAGVK
+1328 
-1334 QIGSDA
+1334 IGSGLNKIVLPENLKDIGYEC
-1340 FWDCSALETVKLPDS
+1340 FYECTNLEEIKIPDS
-1355 VAAIGAGAFARCT
+1355 VTILDYAVFEGCSSLKKVTLSKGLKRIGQTMFARCH
-1368 SLNSINVPDGV
+1368 N
-1379 QSIESN
+1379 
-1385 TFWQCMSLKTIALP
+1385 
-1399 ESVNQIGKS
+1399 
-1408 AFEGCYKLEQITM
+1408 
-1421 PAQLTELGER
+1421 LTE
-1431 AFCSCYSLQS
+1431 
-1441 ITIPNSIT
+1441 ITIPDSIT
-1449 SIGRYTFCHCEMLTS
+1449 YIG
-1464 AVIPEGVTT
+1464 EG
-1473 VGKYAFED
+1473 AFFQ
-1481 CIKLKTVNYGA
+1481 CKKLKDVYYTGSQE
-1492 TKAKWNDISID
+1492 KWGKL
-1503 NQYDSN
+1503 QTN
-1509 APLLAATIHCTDGD
+1509 AAAGFTYWIAAATIHCTDGD

-1563 SDSDPLN
+1563 SGSDPLN

-1588 TVPFITAA
+1588 TVPFRTAA

-1609 DDASVD
+1609 DDATVD
-1615 PDQPVE
+1615 PSQPDK
-1621 PGQPDQP
+1621 PDQPDQP
-1628 GEDKPSSGGDGGGA
+1628 GGDQPSSGGDGGGAA

-1657 VVLLMPVKVEG
+1657 VALLMPVKVEG

-1679 ATVQVLKGDTIKAET
+1679 ATVQVLKNGNVAAQTT
-1694 VTDANGHFTVKVKR
+1694 TDANGHFTVKVKR

-1716 WTDASGQPVART
+1716 WTDASGQPVTRT

>member
-15 LNIAPM
+15 LNIAPV

-32 SIVAVDETD
+32 SIVAVDEND

-71 EQTGQAEVDTSNMSV
+71 KQTQQAEVDTSNMSV

-96 VNGLGMDGENG
+96 VNGMGMDGENG
-107 SDLSSE
+107 SDLASE

-174 LSGEVPEHYTVK
+174 LSGEIPEHYTVK

-226 AVNLD
+226 TVNLD
-231 DNRTTNFGV
+231 DDRTTNFGV
-240 VKQGVILLQ
+240 VKQGVTLLQ

-264 DDSENQIYQFENAS
+264 DDSENQIYQIENAS

-295 ENNLIIAHVADLEI
+295 ENNLIIAHVADFEI

-337 TTDEAIVDTET
+337 TTDEAIVDTAT

-356 GTQEIETLDST
+356 GTQELETLDST

-409 AIELKLRLCDDNK
+409 AIKLKLRLCDDNK
-422 MVSMSFPTTEKFEL
+422 MVSLSFPMTEKFEL

-541 EAGFELSAEERLGD
+541 EAGFELSAEERLGN

-571 GELEFKITLGIGL
+571 GELEFKITLGVSL

-602 GKAYASADYG
+602 GKAYASADYS

-649 SLYTETT
+649 SLYTETI

-666 LPEREY
+666 LPGREY
-672 RITANKG
+672 RIIANKG

-702 STGGNPGTTEPDK
+702 STGGNPGTTEPD
-715 PNPDTPDEDE
+715 NPDAPD
-725 EYNISMGVLNI
+725 
-736 KKASVMV
+736 
-743 DYETA
+743 
-748 DAAPWSTERDAVT
+748 APTNPDIPT
-761 RVNVDKSI
+761 
-769 LRISRNALAQ
+769 
-779 FANLKEVYLN
+779 
-789 GVVTEVAENAFANST
+789 G
-804 LLKDVYYAGT
+804 GT
-814 VAEWNAVQL
+814 VVASGSC
-823 GAGNDVLEKATIHCS
+823 GAQGDNLT
-838 DGVLAESGT
+838 
-847 CGENVIWT
+847 WT
-855 LTTDGLLTISG
+855 LDDNGLFTISG
-866 QGAMGTPDKNWAY
+866 TGKMAGYFSLYYVPWAGYRGSIKYVWIKNGVTSIGA
-879 SSVAV
+879 
-884 KKAVIKPGMTSVV
+884 
-897 SNAFMSCA
+897 NAFYLNNELMIV
-905 SLKEVVLPEGI
+905 E
-916 ETIGAQAFYN
+916 
-926 CYALESVSIPEGVR
+926 IP
-940 EIGARC
+940 
-946 FYNCY
+946 
-951 KLTEAVLPQTVSA
+951 
-964 IGSAVFY
+964 
-971 HCSALKKVELPV
+971 
-983 QITTMDT
+983 D
-990 ASMFSGCPQLTEVQL
+990 
-1005 PDGVTKIGA
+1005 
-1014 YAFSECTSLTTV
+1014 
-1026 KVPES
+1026 S

-1040 NRCSNLENLN
+1040 ERCNNLQEITLPESVTLIGYAAFSNCTSLRK
-1050 LPAGITSMEC
+1050 ITVP
-1060 KNTFNR
+1060 KNVRTLGDDSFAF
-1066 CKKLTAKIV
+1066 CTGLVSAEIMGD
-1075 VPDGT
+1075 VP
-1080 TKIGDSTFQDCEALT
+1080 
-1095 EIVLP
+1095 
-1100 DTVTEIGKNA
+1100 EIGYGM
-1110 FNGCKNW
+1110 FDGCTNL
-1117 SNPTIP
+1117 
-1123 SKVTSI
+1123 
-1129 GEKAYDICKQMIR
+1129 R
-1142 ADIPAGVTQI
+1142 
-1152 EDGTFEYC
+1152 
-1160 SALQSVTIPAGVKQ
+1160 SVTIPESVVNIEKWAFRHCVSLSNVVIPKEVRSISDYAFSGCTNLQDVYYAGTEEDWGKIA
-1174 IGSNAF
+1174 IGAENEPLTNANLHCTGAVVVASGTCGDALTWKLDSKGTLTISGTGAMTDYTKSGVAPWNKDNEEIRF
-1180 AGCSALETVKLPD
+1180 VVIENGVTTIGEYAFENCTLLESVTIPDNVEKIGKYAFSDCSALKRISLPD
-1193 SVAAIGAG
+1193 S
-1201 AFARCTSLNSINVP
+1201 
-1215 DGVQSIESNT
+1215 
-1225 FWQCMSLKTIA
+1225 IA
-1236 LPESVN
+1236 
-1242 QIGKSAFEGCYKLEQ
+1242 QIGDHAFRASGLE
-1257 ITMPA
+1257 
-1262 QLTELGERAFC
+1262 
-1273 SCHSLQSITIPNGI
+1273 
-1287 TSIGRYTFAYCEVL
+1287 
-1301 TSAVIPEGVTTVG
+1301 AVKIPEGVTLLGDGMFARCPNLQTV
-1314 ECAFEDCG
+1314 ELPSTLQTIRENAF
-1322 KLYSLQ
+1322 
-1328 IPAGVK
+1328 
-1334 QIGSDA
+1334 IGSGLNKIVLPENLKYIGYEC
-1340 FWDCSALETVKLPDS
+1340 FYECTNLEEIKIPDS
-1355 VAAIGAGAFARCT
+1355 VTTLDYA
-1368 SLNSINVPDGV
+1368 V
-1379 QSIESN
+1379 
-1385 TFWQCMSLKTIALP
+1385 
-1399 ESVNQIGKS
+1399 
-1408 AFEGCYKLEQITM
+1408 FEGCSSLKKVTLSKGLKRIGQNM
-1421 PAQLTELGER
+1421 FALCHNLTE
-1431 AFCSCYSLQS
+1431 
-1441 ITIPNSIT
+1441 ITIPDSIT
-1449 SIGRYTFCHCEMLTS
+1449 YIGEGAFFRCE
-1464 AVIPEGVTT
+1464 
-1473 VGKYAFED
+1473 
-1481 CIKLKTVNYGA
+1481 KLKDVYYTGSQE
-1492 TKAKWNDISID
+1492 KWGKLRT
-1503 NQYDSN
+1503 N
-1509 APLLAATIHCTDGD
+1509 AAAGFINWIAAATIHCTDGD

-1548 ANAKAGK
+1548 ADAKAGK

-1588 TVPFITAA
+1588 AVPFITATAA
-1596 DAAEMTYV
+1596 DATEMTYV

-1609 DDASVD
+1609 DAASID
-1615 PDQPVE
+1615 PDQPVD

-1628 GEDKPSSGGDGGGA
+1628 GGDEPSSGGDGGGA
-1642 IILIGGVA
+1642 AIILIGGIAVVA
-1650 AVAAVAG
+1650 AITG

-1679 ATVQVLKGDTIKAET
+1679 ATVQVLKNDSVEAQTT
-1694 VTDANGHFTVKVKR
+1694 TDAKGRFAVKVKR

-1716 WTDASGQPVART
+1716 WTDASGQPVTRT

-1735 ANLNVAA
+1735 TNLNVAA

>member
-15 LNIAPM
+15 LNIVPM

-32 SIVAVDETD
+32 SIVAVEETD
-41 ETSSSQLDEETA
+41 ETSSPQLDEETA

-71 EQTGQAEVDTSNMSV
+71 EQTGQAEVDTSNVSV

-128 KYIAK
+128 KYIVK

-174 LSGEVPEHYTVK
+174 LSGEIPEHYTVK

-197 LCGEYTNAFYT
+197 LCKEYTNAFYT

-231 DNRTTNFGV
+231 DDRTTNFGV

-249 EDELENGA
+249 EDEPENGA

-295 ENNLIIAHVADLEI
+295 ENNLIIAHVADFEI

-337 TTDEAIVDTET
+337 TTDKAIVDTET

-391 SEEKPVSGSV
+391 LEEKPVSGSV

-409 AIELKLRLCDDNK
+409 AIKLKLRLCDDNK
-422 MVSMSFPTTEKFEL
+422 MVSLSFPMTEKFEL
-436 EGSVE
+436 EGAVE
-441 YKGEVLKFPK
+441 YKGELLKFPK

-473 ASVAFKMES
+473 ASVAFKMDS

-571 GELEFKITLGIGL
+571 GELEFKITLGVSL

-666 LPEREY
+666 LPGREY
-672 RITANKG
+672 RIIADKG

-686 IKLSRGT
+686 IKLSRGI
-693 TVNIDLEQG
+693 TVDIDLEQG
-702 STGGNPGTTEPDK
+702 STGGNPGTTD
-715 PNPDTPDEDE
+715 PDTPDPDKPDPD
-725 EYNISMGVLNI
+725 NPDPDPTPPS
-736 KKASVMV
+736 
-743 DYETA
+743 ET
-748 DAAPWSTERDAVT
+748 
-761 RVNVDKSI
+761 I
-769 LRISRNALAQ
+769 
-779 FANLKEVYLN
+779 
-789 GVVTEVAENAFANST
+789 VA
-804 LLKDVYYAGT
+804 
-814 VAEWNAVQL
+814 
-823 GAGNDVLEKATIHCS
+823 
-838 DGVLAESGT
+838 SGT
-847 CGENVIWT
+847 CGDN
-855 LTTDGLLTISG
+855 LTWKLDDEGTLTISG
-866 QGAMGTPDKNWAY
+866 KGAMTEWVNSDSAPWKTYSNTINKVVIQPGVTSIGGHAFSKCKNL
-879 SSVAV
+879 
-884 KKAVIKPGMTSVV
+884 TS
-897 SNAFMSCA
+897 
-905 SLKEVVLPEGI
+905 I
-916 ETIGAQAFYN
+916 T
-926 CYALESVSIPEGVR
+926 IPEGV
-940 EIGARC
+940 
-946 FYNCY
+946 
-951 KLTEAVLPQTVSA
+951 TS
-964 IGSAVFY
+964 IGSDA
-971 HCSALKKVELPV
+971 
-983 QITTMDT
+983 
-990 ASMFSGCPQLTEVQL
+990 FSGCSSLTSITIPE
-1005 PDGVTKIGA
+1005 GVTSIGE
-1014 YAFSECTSLTTV
+1014 YAFYACENLKSITIPKSVTSIGNYAFGGCSSLTSITIPEGV
-1026 KVPES
+1026 TSIEGGVFYKCSSLTSITIPES
-1031 VTSIGESAF
+1031 VTSIGWYAF
-1040 NRCSNLENLN
+1040 QGCSSLTS
-1050 LPAGITSMEC
+1050 ITIPE
-1060 KNTFNR
+1060 
-1066 CKKLTAKIV
+1066 
-1075 VPDGT
+1075 G
-1080 TKIGDSTFQDCEALT
+1080 
-1095 EIVLP
+1095 
-1100 DTVTEIGKNA
+1100 VTSIGKNE
-1110 FNGCKNW
+1110 FSGCKNLT
-1117 SNPTIP
+1117 SITIP
-1123 SKVTSI
+1123 EGVTIIEAEAFRGCSSLTSITIPEGVTNIGENAFRGCSSLTSITIPKGVTSIEWGTFRGCSSLKSITIPERVTSI
-1129 GEKAYDICKQMIR
+1129 GEYAFYACDGLI
-1142 ADIPAGVTQI
+1142 DVTYHSTMERWEKI
-1152 EDGTFEYC
+1152 
-1160 SALQSVTIPAGVKQ
+1160 
-1174 IGSNAF
+1174 
-1180 AGCSALETVKLPD
+1180 
-1193 SVAAIGAG
+1193 
-1201 AFARCTSLNSINVP
+1201 
-1215 DGVQSIESNT
+1215 SIESNNYY
-1225 FWQCMSLKTIA
+1225 L
-1236 LPESVN
+1236 
-1242 QIGKSAFEGCYKLEQ
+1242 
-1257 ITMPA
+1257 
-1262 QLTELGERAFC
+1262 
-1273 SCHSLQSITIPNGI
+1273 
-1287 TSIGRYTFAYCEVL
+1287 
-1301 TSAVIPEGVTTVG
+1301 
-1314 ECAFEDCG
+1314 
-1322 KLYSLQ
+1322 
-1328 IPAGVK
+1328 
-1334 QIGSDA
+1334 
-1340 FWDCSALETVKLPDS
+1340 
-1355 VAAIGAGAFARCT
+1355 
-1368 SLNSINVPDGV
+1368 LN
-1379 QSIESN
+1379 
-1385 TFWQCMSLKTIALP
+1385 
-1399 ESVNQIGKS
+1399 
-1408 AFEGCYKLEQITM
+1408 
-1421 PAQLTELGER
+1421 
-1431 AFCSCYSLQS
+1431 
-1441 ITIPNSIT
+1441 
-1449 SIGRYTFCHCEMLTS
+1449 
-1464 AVIPEGVTT
+1464 
-1473 VGKYAFED
+1473 
-1481 CIKLKTVNYGA
+1481 
-1492 TKAKWNDISID
+1492 
-1503 NQYDSN
+1503 
-1509 APLLAATIHCTDGD
+1509 ATIHCTDGD

-1536 ASTSGSKFQATF
+1536 ASTSDSKFQAAF
-1548 ANAKAGK
+1548 AEAKAGK

-1563 SDSDPLN
+1563 SGSDPLN

-1609 DDASVD
+1609 DDAT
-1615 PDQPVE
+1615 VE
-1621 PGQPDQP
+1621 PGQPDKPNQPDQP
-1628 GEDKPSSGGDGGGA
+1628 GGDKPGGDQPSSGDDGGGAA

-1657 VVLLMPVKVEG
+1657 VALMMPVKVEG

-1679 ATVQVLKGDTIKAET
+1679 ATVQVLKNGNVAAQTT
-1694 VTDANGHFTVKVKR
+1694 TDANGHFTVKVKR

-1716 WTDASGQPVART
+1716 WTDASGQPAVRT

>member
-32 SIVAVDETD
+32 SIVAVEETD
-41 ETSSSQLDEETA
+41 ETSSPQLDEETA
-53 RAIASDPF
+53 KAIASDPF

-128 KYIAK
+128 KYIVK

-174 LSGEVPEHYTVK
+174 LSGEIPEHYTVK

-197 LCGEYTNAFYT
+197 LCKEYTNAFYT

-231 DNRTTNFGV
+231 DDRTTNFGV

-249 EDELENGA
+249 EDEPENGA

-278 TELLNLKQGN
+278 TELRNLKQGN

-295 ENNLIIAHVADLEI
+295 ENNLIIAHVADFEI

-337 TTDEAIVDTET
+337 TTDKAIVDTET

-367 NEWEGKAEFSHV
+367 NDWEGKAEFSHV

-409 AIELKLRLCDDNK
+409 AIKLKLRLCDDNK
-422 MVSMSFPTTEKFEL
+422 MVSLSFPMTEKFEL
-436 EGSVE
+436 EGAVE
-441 YKGEVLKFPK
+441 YKGELLKFPK

-473 ASVAFKMES
+473 ASVAFKMDS

-496 QNISEAPVTSINFKL
+496 QDISEAPVTSINFKL

-571 GELEFKITLGIGL
+571 GELEFKITLGVSL

-666 LPEREY
+666 LPGREY
-672 RITANKG
+672 RIIADKG

-686 IKLSRGT
+686 IKLSRGI
-693 TVNIDLEQG
+693 TVDIDLEQG
-702 STGGNPGTTEPDK
+702 STGGNPGTTD
-715 PNPDTPDEDE
+715 PDTPDPDKPDPD
-725 EYNISMGVLNI
+725 NPDPDPTPPS
-736 KKASVMV
+736 
-743 DYETA
+743 ET
-748 DAAPWSTERDAVT
+748 
-761 RVNVDKSI
+761 I
-769 LRISRNALAQ
+769 
-779 FANLKEVYLN
+779 
-789 GVVTEVAENAFANST
+789 VA
-804 LLKDVYYAGT
+804 
-814 VAEWNAVQL
+814 
-823 GAGNDVLEKATIHCS
+823 
-838 DGVLAESGT
+838 SGT
-847 CGENVIWT
+847 CGDN
-855 LTTDGLLTISG
+855 LTWKLDDEGTLTISG
-866 QGAMGTPDKNWAY
+866 KGAMTEWVNSDSAPWKTYSNTINKVVIQPGVTSIGGHAFSKCKNL
-879 SSVAV
+879 
-884 KKAVIKPGMTSVV
+884 TS
-897 SNAFMSCA
+897 
-905 SLKEVVLPEGI
+905 I
-916 ETIGAQAFYN
+916 T
-926 CYALESVSIPEGVR
+926 IPEGVTSI
-940 EIGARC
+940 EG
-946 FYNCY
+946 
-951 KLTEAVLPQTVSA
+951 
-964 IGSAVFY
+964 GVFY
-971 HCSALKKVELPV
+971 KCS
-983 QITTMDT
+983 
-990 ASMFSGCPQLTEVQL
+990 
-1005 PDGVTKIGA
+1005 
-1014 YAFSECTSLTTV
+1014 SLTSITI
-1026 KVPES
+1026 PES
-1031 VTSIGESAF
+1031 VTSIGWYAF
-1040 NRCSNLENLN
+1040 QGCSSLTS
-1050 LPAGITSMEC
+1050 ITIPE
-1060 KNTFNR
+1060 
-1066 CKKLTAKIV
+1066 
-1075 VPDGT
+1075 G
-1080 TKIGDSTFQDCEALT
+1080 
-1095 EIVLP
+1095 
-1100 DTVTEIGKNA
+1100 VTSIGKNE
-1110 FNGCKNW
+1110 FSGCKNLT
-1117 SNPTIP
+1117 SITIP
-1123 SKVTSI
+1123 EGVTIIEAEAFRGCSSLTSITIPEGVTNIGENAFRGCSSLTSITIPKGVTSIEWGTFRGCSSLKSITIPERVTSI
-1129 GEKAYDICKQMIR
+1129 GEYAFYACDGLI
-1142 ADIPAGVTQI
+1142 DVTYHSTMERWEKI
-1152 EDGTFEYC
+1152 
-1160 SALQSVTIPAGVKQ
+1160 
-1174 IGSNAF
+1174 
-1180 AGCSALETVKLPD
+1180 
-1193 SVAAIGAG
+1193 
-1201 AFARCTSLNSINVP
+1201 
-1215 DGVQSIESNT
+1215 SIESNNYY
-1225 FWQCMSLKTIA
+1225 L
-1236 LPESVN
+1236 
-1242 QIGKSAFEGCYKLEQ
+1242 
-1257 ITMPA
+1257 
-1262 QLTELGERAFC
+1262 
-1273 SCHSLQSITIPNGI
+1273 
-1287 TSIGRYTFAYCEVL
+1287 
-1301 TSAVIPEGVTTVG
+1301 
-1314 ECAFEDCG
+1314 
-1322 KLYSLQ
+1322 
-1328 IPAGVK
+1328 
-1334 QIGSDA
+1334 
-1340 FWDCSALETVKLPDS
+1340 
-1355 VAAIGAGAFARCT
+1355 
-1368 SLNSINVPDGV
+1368 LN
-1379 QSIESN
+1379 
-1385 TFWQCMSLKTIALP
+1385 
-1399 ESVNQIGKS
+1399 
-1408 AFEGCYKLEQITM
+1408 
-1421 PAQLTELGER
+1421 
-1431 AFCSCYSLQS
+1431 
-1441 ITIPNSIT
+1441 
-1449 SIGRYTFCHCEMLTS
+1449 
-1464 AVIPEGVTT
+1464 
-1473 VGKYAFED
+1473 
-1481 CIKLKTVNYGA
+1481 
-1492 TKAKWNDISID
+1492 
-1503 NQYDSN
+1503 
-1509 APLLAATIHCTDGD
+1509 ATIHCTDGD
-1523 IVPNTENSITTGT
+1523 IVPNTENSITTGA
-1536 ASTSGSKFQATF
+1536 ASASDSKFQAAF
-1548 ANAKAGK
+1548 ADAKAGK

-1563 SDSDPLN
+1563 SGSDPLN

-1588 TVPFITAA
+1588 AVPFITAA

-1609 DDASVD
+1609 DDAT
-1615 PDQPVE
+1615 VE
-1621 PGQPDQP
+1621 PDQPDQP
-1628 GEDKPSSGGDGGGA
+1628 GGDKPGGDQPSSGDDGGGAA

-1657 VVLLMPVKVEG
+1657 VALMMPVKVEG

-1679 ATVQVLKGDTIKAET
+1679 ATVQVLKGDTVKAET

-1716 WTDASGQPVART
+1716 WTDVSGQPVTRT

>member
-15 LNIAPM
+15 LNIAPV

-32 SIVAVDETD
+32 SIVAVEETD
-41 ETSSSQLDEETA
+41 ETSSPQMDEQTA
-53 RAIASDPF
+53 RAIVSDPF

-107 SDLSSE
+107 SDLASE

-174 LSGEVPEHYTVK
+174 LSGEIPEHYTVK

-197 LCGEYTNAFYT
+197 LCEEYTNAFYT

-231 DNRTTNFGV
+231 DDRTTNFGV

-264 DDSENQIYQFENAS
+264 DDSENQIYQIENAS
-278 TELLNLKQGN
+278 TALLNLKQGN

-295 ENNLIIAHVADLEI
+295 ENNLIIAHVADFEI

-367 NEWEGKAEFSHV
+367 NDWEGKAEFSHV

-409 AIELKLRLCDDNK
+409 AIKLKLRLCDDNK
-422 MVSMSFPTTEKFEL
+422 MVSLSFPMTEKFEL

-541 EAGFELSAEERLGD
+541 EAGFELSAEERLGN

-571 GELEFKITLGIGL
+571 GELEFKITLGVGL

-629 AGKAGAGATVKI
+629 AGKAGEGATVKI
-641 QSNDSDTS
+641 RSNDSDTS
-649 SLYTETT
+649 SLYTETI

-666 LPEREY
+666 LPGREY

-693 TVNIDLEQG
+693 TMNIDLEQG
-702 STGGNPGTTEPDK
+702 STGGNPGTTEPD
-715 PNPDTPDEDE
+715 NPDKPD
-725 EYNISMGVLNI
+725 
-736 KKASVMV
+736 AP
-743 DYETA
+743 
-748 DAAPWSTERDAVT
+748 DAPTNPDIPT
-761 RVNVDKSI
+761 
-769 LRISRNALAQ
+769 
-779 FANLKEVYLN
+779 
-789 GVVTEVAENAFANST
+789 G
-804 LLKDVYYAGT
+804 GT
-814 VAEWNAVQL
+814 VVASGSCGAEGDNL
-823 GAGNDVLEKATIHCS
+823 T
-838 DGVLAESGT
+838 
-847 CGENVIWT
+847 WT
-855 LTTDGLLTISG
+855 LDDNGLLTISG
-866 QGAMGTPDKNWAY
+866 TGEMAESSYYGHTAPWRDYRGSIKYVWIKNG
-879 SSVAV
+879 V
-884 KKAVIKPGMTSVV
+884 TSIGG
-897 SNAFMSCA
+897 NAFNYVPKLKIVEIPDGVTSIDEYAFEHCNNLQEITLPESITRIDKYAFSDCTSLRKITIPKNVKSLGEGLFAGCTGLVSVEIMDGVLGITDRMFKGCSNLRSVTIPESVFVIGLNAFCGCA
-905 SLKEVVLPEGI
+905 SLSNIVIPKGVISIDYG
-916 ETIGAQAFYN
+916 TFQN
-926 CYALESVSIPEGVR
+926 CTNLESVSIPQSVR
-940 EIGARC
+940 SIE
-946 FYNCY
+946 
-951 KLTEAVLPQTVSA
+951 
-964 IGSAVFY
+964 
-971 HCSALKKVELPV
+971 
-983 QITTMDT
+983 
-990 ASMFSGCPQLTEVQL
+990 
-1005 PDGVTKIGA
+1005 A
-1014 YAFSECTSLTTV
+1014 YAFFECSSLKDV
-1026 KVPES
+1026 YYQ
-1031 VTSIGESAF
+1031 
-1040 NRCSNLENLN
+1040 
-1050 LPAGITSMEC
+1050 
-1060 KNTFNR
+1060 
-1066 CKKLTAKIV
+1066 
-1075 VPDGT
+1075 GT
-1080 TKIGDSTFQDCEALT
+1080 
-1095 EIVLP
+1095 
-1100 DTVTEIGKNA
+1100 
-1110 FNGCKNW
+1110 
-1117 SNPTIP
+1117 
-1123 SKVTSI
+1123 
-1129 GEKAYDICKQMIR
+1129 R
-1142 ADIPAGVTQI
+1142 AMWN
-1152 EDGTFEYC
+1152 
-1160 SALQSVTIPAGVKQ
+1160 KM
-1174 IGSNAF
+1174 
-1180 AGCSALETVKLPD
+1180 
-1193 SVAAIGAG
+1193 
-1201 AFARCTSLNSINVP
+1201 
-1215 DGVQSIESNT
+1215 SIE
-1225 FWQCMSLKTIA
+1225 
-1236 LPESVN
+1236 N
-1242 QIGKSAFEGCYKLEQ
+1242 Q
-1257 ITMPA
+1257 
-1262 QLTELGERAFC
+1262 
-1273 SCHSLQSITIPNGI
+1273 
-1287 TSIGRYTFAYCEVL
+1287 
-1301 TSAVIPEGVTTVG
+1301 
-1314 ECAFEDCG
+1314 
-1322 KLYSLQ
+1322 
-1328 IPAGVK
+1328 
-1334 QIGSDA
+1334 
-1340 FWDCSALETVKLPDS
+1340 
-1355 VAAIGAGAFARCT
+1355 
-1368 SLNSINVPDGV
+1368 
-1379 QSIESN
+1379 
-1385 TFWQCMSLKTIALP
+1385 
-1399 ESVNQIGKS
+1399 
-1408 AFEGCYKLEQITM
+1408 
-1421 PAQLTELGER
+1421 
-1431 AFCSCYSLQS
+1431 
-1441 ITIPNSIT
+1441 
-1449 SIGRYTFCHCEMLTS
+1449 
-1464 AVIPEGVTT
+1464 
-1473 VGKYAFED
+1473 
-1481 CIKLKTVNYGA
+1481 
-1492 TKAKWNDISID
+1492 NDV
-1503 NQYDSN
+1503 N

-1523 IVPNTENSITTGT
+1523 IIPNTENSITTGT
-1536 ASTSGSKFQATF
+1536 ASTSDGKFQATF
-1548 ANAKAGK
+1548 ADAKAGK

-1563 SDSDPLN
+1563 SDSAPLN

-1588 TVPFITAA
+1588 AVPFITAA

-1609 DDASVD
+1609 DDAQVD
-1615 PDQPVE
+1615 PDQPVD

-1628 GEDKPSSGGDGGGA
+1628 GGDKPSSGGGDGGGA

-1679 ATVQVLKGDTIKAET
+1679 ATVQVLKGDAVKAET

-1716 WTDASGQPVART
+1716 WTDASGQPVTRT
-1728 VDFKAPN
+1728 VDFKAPD

>member
-15 LNIAPM
+15 LNIAPA

-32 SIVAVDETD
+32 SIVAVEETD
-41 ETSSSQLDEETA
+41 ETSSPQLDEETA

-174 LSGEVPEHYTVK
+174 LSGEIPEHYTVK

-197 LCGEYTNAFYT
+197 LCKEYTNAFYT

-231 DNRTTNFGV
+231 DDRTTNFGV

-249 EDELENGA
+249 EDEPENGA

-295 ENNLIIAHVADLEI
+295 ENNLIIAHVADFEI

-337 TTDEAIVDTET
+337 TTDKAIVDTET

-409 AIELKLRLCDDNK
+409 AIKLKLRLCDDNK
-422 MVSMSFPTTEKFEL
+422 MVSLSFPMTEKFEL
-436 EGSVE
+436 EGAVE
-441 YKGEVLKFPK
+441 YKGELLKFPK

-473 ASVAFKMES
+473 ASVAFKMDS

-571 GELEFKITLGIGL
+571 GELEFKITLGVSL

-666 LPEREY
+666 LPGREY
-672 RITANKG
+672 RIIADKG

-686 IKLSRGT
+686 IKLSRGI
-693 TVNIDLEQG
+693 TVDIDLEQG
-702 STGGNPGTTEPDK
+702 STGGNPGTTD
-715 PNPDTPDEDE
+715 PDTPDPDKPDPD
-725 EYNISMGVLNI
+725 NPDPDPTPPS
-736 KKASVMV
+736 
-743 DYETA
+743 ET
-748 DAAPWSTERDAVT
+748 
-761 RVNVDKSI
+761 I
-769 LRISRNALAQ
+769 
-779 FANLKEVYLN
+779 
-789 GVVTEVAENAFANST
+789 VA
-804 LLKDVYYAGT
+804 
-814 VAEWNAVQL
+814 
-823 GAGNDVLEKATIHCS
+823 
-838 DGVLAESGT
+838 SGT
-847 CGENVIWT
+847 CGDN
-855 LTTDGLLTISG
+855 LTWKLDDEGTLTISG
-866 QGAMGTPDKNWAY
+866 KGAMTEWVNSDSAPWKTYSNTINKVVIQPGVTSIGGHAFSKCKNL
-879 SSVAV
+879 
-884 KKAVIKPGMTSVV
+884 TS
-897 SNAFMSCA
+897 
-905 SLKEVVLPEGI
+905 I
-916 ETIGAQAFYN
+916 T
-926 CYALESVSIPEGVR
+926 IPEGV
-940 EIGARC
+940 
-946 FYNCY
+946 
-951 KLTEAVLPQTVSA
+951 TS
-964 IGSAVFY
+964 IGSDA
-971 HCSALKKVELPV
+971 
-983 QITTMDT
+983 
-990 ASMFSGCPQLTEVQL
+990 FSGCSSLTSITIPE
-1005 PDGVTKIGA
+1005 GVTSIGE
-1014 YAFSECTSLTTV
+1014 YAFYACENLKSITIPKSVTSIGNYAFGGCSSLTSITIPEGV
-1026 KVPES
+1026 TSIEGGVFYKCSSLTSITIPES
-1031 VTSIGESAF
+1031 VTSIGWYAF
-1040 NRCSNLENLN
+1040 QGCSSLTS
-1050 LPAGITSMEC
+1050 ITIPEGVTSIGWYAFQGC
-1060 KNTFNR
+1060 SS
-1066 CKKLTAKIV
+1066 LTSITI
-1075 VPDGT
+1075 PEG
-1080 TKIGDSTFQDCEALT
+1080 
-1095 EIVLP
+1095 
-1100 DTVTEIGKNA
+1100 VTSIGKNE
-1110 FNGCKNW
+1110 FSGCKNLT
-1117 SNPTIP
+1117 SITIP
-1123 SKVTSI
+1123 EGVTIIEAEAFRGCSSLTSITIPEGVTNIGENAFRGCSSLTSITIPKGVTSIEWGTFRGCSSLKSITIPERVTSI
-1129 GEKAYDICKQMIR
+1129 GEYAFYACDGLI
-1142 ADIPAGVTQI
+1142 DVTYHSTMERWEKI
-1152 EDGTFEYC
+1152 
-1160 SALQSVTIPAGVKQ
+1160 
-1174 IGSNAF
+1174 
-1180 AGCSALETVKLPD
+1180 
-1193 SVAAIGAG
+1193 
-1201 AFARCTSLNSINVP
+1201 
-1215 DGVQSIESNT
+1215 SIESNNYY
-1225 FWQCMSLKTIA
+1225 L
-1236 LPESVN
+1236 
-1242 QIGKSAFEGCYKLEQ
+1242 
-1257 ITMPA
+1257 
-1262 QLTELGERAFC
+1262 
-1273 SCHSLQSITIPNGI
+1273 
-1287 TSIGRYTFAYCEVL
+1287 
-1301 TSAVIPEGVTTVG
+1301 
-1314 ECAFEDCG
+1314 
-1322 KLYSLQ
+1322 
-1328 IPAGVK
+1328 
-1334 QIGSDA
+1334 
-1340 FWDCSALETVKLPDS
+1340 
-1355 VAAIGAGAFARCT
+1355 
-1368 SLNSINVPDGV
+1368 LN
-1379 QSIESN
+1379 
-1385 TFWQCMSLKTIALP
+1385 
-1399 ESVNQIGKS
+1399 
-1408 AFEGCYKLEQITM
+1408 
-1421 PAQLTELGER
+1421 
-1431 AFCSCYSLQS
+1431 
-1441 ITIPNSIT
+1441 
-1449 SIGRYTFCHCEMLTS
+1449 
-1464 AVIPEGVTT
+1464 
-1473 VGKYAFED
+1473 
-1481 CIKLKTVNYGA
+1481 
-1492 TKAKWNDISID
+1492 
-1503 NQYDSN
+1503 
-1509 APLLAATIHCTDGD
+1509 ATIHCTDGD

-1536 ASTSGSKFQATF
+1536 ASTSDSKFQAAF
-1548 ANAKAGK
+1548 AEAKAGK

-1563 SDSDPLN
+1563 SGSDPLN

-1588 TVPFITAA
+1588 AVPFITAA

-1609 DDASVD
+1609 DDAPVD
-1615 PDQPVE
+1615 PGQPDK
-1621 PGQPDQP
+1621 PNQPDQPDQP
-1628 GEDKPSSGGDGGGA
+1628 GGDQPSSGDDGGGAA

-1657 VVLLMPVKVEG
+1657 VALMMPVKVEG

-1679 ATVQVLKGDTIKAET
+1679 ATVQVLKNGNVAAQTT
-1694 VTDANGHFTVKVKR
+1694 TDANGHFTVKVKR
-1708 GGYTLRVQ
+1708 GGYTMRVQ
-1716 WTDASGQPVART
+1716 WADASGQPVTRT

>member
-15 LNIAPM
+15 LNIAPA

-32 SIVAVDETD
+32 SIVAVEETD
-41 ETSSSQLDEETA
+41 ETSSPQLDEETA

-128 KYIAK
+128 KYIVK

-174 LSGEVPEHYTVK
+174 LSGEIPEHYTVK

-197 LCGEYTNAFYT
+197 LCKEYTNAFYT

-231 DNRTTNFGV
+231 DDRTTNFGV

-249 EDELENGA
+249 EDEPENGA

-295 ENNLIIAHVADLEI
+295 ENNLIIAHVADFEI

-337 TTDEAIVDTET
+337 TTDKAIVDTET

-409 AIELKLRLCDDNK
+409 AIKLKLRLCDDNK
-422 MVSMSFPTTEKFEL
+422 MVSLSFPMTEKFEL
-436 EGSVE
+436 EGAVE
-441 YKGEVLKFPK
+441 YKGELLKFPK

-473 ASVAFKMES
+473 ASVAFKMDS

-571 GELEFKITLGIGL
+571 GELEFKITLGVSL

-838 DGVLAESGT
+838 DGTAGEPERIVASGT
-847 CGENVIWT
+847 CGDN
-855 LTTDGLLTISG
+855 LTWKLDDGGTLTISG
-866 QGAMGTPDKNWAY
+866 KGAMTGWVDSDFAPWKTYSNTINKVVIQPGVTSIGGHAFSKCKNL
-879 SSVAV
+879 
-884 KKAVIKPGMTSVV
+884 TS
-897 SNAFMSCA
+897 
-905 SLKEVVLPEGI
+905 I
-916 ETIGAQAFYN
+916 T
-926 CYALESVSIPEGVR
+926 IPEGV
-940 EIGARC
+940 
-946 FYNCY
+946 
-951 KLTEAVLPQTVSA
+951 TS
-964 IGSAVFY
+964 IGS
-971 HCSALKKVELPV
+971 SAFWDCFNLTS
-983 QITTMDT
+983 ITI
-990 ASMFSGCPQLTEVQL
+990 PE
-1005 PDGVTKIGA
+1005 GVTSIGTG
-1014 YAFSECTSLTTV
+1014 AFRGCSSLTSITI
-1026 KVPES
+1026 PES
-1031 VTSIGESAF
+1031 VTSIGEYAF
-1040 NRCSNLENLN
+1040 YACDGLIDVTYHS
-1050 LPAGITSMEC
+1050 TME
-1060 KNTFNR
+1060 R
-1066 CKKLTAKIV
+1066 WEKI
-1075 VPDGT
+1075 
-1080 TKIGDSTFQDCEALT
+1080 
-1095 EIVLP
+1095 
-1100 DTVTEIGKNA
+1100 
-1110 FNGCKNW
+1110 
-1117 SNPTIP
+1117 
-1123 SKVTSI
+1123 
-1129 GEKAYDICKQMIR
+1129 
-1142 ADIPAGVTQI
+1142 
-1152 EDGTFEYC
+1152 
-1160 SALQSVTIPAGVKQ
+1160 
-1174 IGSNAF
+1174 
-1180 AGCSALETVKLPD
+1180 
-1193 SVAAIGAG
+1193 
-1201 AFARCTSLNSINVP
+1201 
-1215 DGVQSIESNT
+1215 SIESNNYY
-1225 FWQCMSLKTIA
+1225 L
-1236 LPESVN
+1236 
-1242 QIGKSAFEGCYKLEQ
+1242 
-1257 ITMPA
+1257 
-1262 QLTELGERAFC
+1262 
-1273 SCHSLQSITIPNGI
+1273 
-1287 TSIGRYTFAYCEVL
+1287 
-1301 TSAVIPEGVTTVG
+1301 
-1314 ECAFEDCG
+1314 
-1322 KLYSLQ
+1322 LY
-1328 IPAGVK
+1328 
-1334 QIGSDA
+1334 
-1340 FWDCSALETVKLPDS
+1340 
-1355 VAAIGAGAFARCT
+1355 
-1368 SLNSINVPDGV
+1368 
-1379 QSIESN
+1379 
-1385 TFWQCMSLKTIALP
+1385 
-1399 ESVNQIGKS
+1399 
-1408 AFEGCYKLEQITM
+1408 
-1421 PAQLTELGER
+1421 
-1431 AFCSCYSLQS
+1431 
-1441 ITIPNSIT
+1441 
-1449 SIGRYTFCHCEMLTS
+1449 
-1464 AVIPEGVTT
+1464 
-1473 VGKYAFED
+1473 
-1481 CIKLKTVNYGA
+1481 
-1492 TKAKWNDISID
+1492 
-1503 NQYDSN
+1503 
-1509 APLLAATIHCTDGD
+1509 ATIHCTDGD
-1523 IVPNTENSITTGT
+1523 ILPTSTASENSITAGT
-1536 ASTSGSKFQATF
+1536 ASVSDSKFQATF

-1563 SDSDPLN
+1563 SGSDPLN

-1588 TVPFITAA
+1588 AVPFITAA

-1609 DDASVD
+1609 DDAPVD
-1615 PDQPVE
+1615 
-1621 PGQPDQP
+1621 PGQPDKPNQP
-1628 GEDKPSSGGDGGGA
+1628 DQPDKPGGDKPGGNQPSSGDDGGGAA

-1657 VVLLMPVKVEG
+1657 VALMMPVKVEG

-1679 ATVQVLKGDTIKAET
+1679 ATVQVLKNGNVAAQTT
-1694 VTDANGHFTVKVKR
+1694 TDANGHFTVKVKR

-1716 WTDASGQPVART
+1716 WTDASGQPAVRT

>member
-15 LNIAPM
+15 LNIAPV

-32 SIVAVDETD
+32 SIVAVEETD
-41 ETSSSQLDEETA
+41 ETSSPQLDEETA
-53 RAIASDPF
+53 KAIASDPF

-71 EQTGQAEVDTSNMSV
+71 EQTGQAEVDTSNVSV
-86 SATNSFGQLL
+86 NATNSFGQLL

-128 KYIAK
+128 KYIVK

-174 LSGEVPEHYTVK
+174 LSGEIPEHYTVK

-197 LCGEYTNAFYT
+197 LCKEYTNAFYT

-231 DNRTTNFGV
+231 DDRTTNFGV

-249 EDELENGA
+249 EDEPENGA

-278 TELLNLKQGN
+278 TELRNLKQGN

-295 ENNLIIAHVADLEI
+295 ENNLIIAHVADFEI

-337 TTDEAIVDTET
+337 TTDKAIVDTET

-409 AIELKLRLCDDNK
+409 AIKLKLRLCDDNK
-422 MVSMSFPTTEKFEL
+422 MVSLSFPMTEKFEL
-436 EGSVE
+436 EGAVE
-441 YKGEVLKFPK
+441 YKGELLKFPK

-473 ASVAFKMES
+473 ASVAFKMDS

-571 GELEFKITLGIGL
+571 GELEFKITLGVSL

-666 LPEREY
+666 LPGREY
-672 RITANKG
+672 RIIADKG

-686 IKLSRGT
+686 IKLSRGI
-693 TVNIDLEQG
+693 TVDIDLEQG
-702 STGGNPGTTEPDK
+702 STGGNPGTTEPEETIVASGTCGDDLTWKLGDK
-715 PNPDTPDEDE
+715 GTLTISGTGEMYNYSMADAPWKEQKDLISALVVENGATSIGSSTFDGYTSLKSIKLASTVKSIGNNAFSNTGITSLDLPEGMESIGIGAFYNCEKMTELKLPESLTTLNNGAFAFCKGLTAVTLPNKITFIGALAFE
-725 EYNISMGVLNI
+725 ECTGLTSITIPENVTEIRNQAFYYCTALTMVELP
-736 KKASVMV
+736 KALQTVG
-743 DYETA
+743 DNAFYET
-748 DAAPWSTERDAVT
+748 
-761 RVNVDKSI
+761 K
-769 LRISRNALAQ
+769 LQ
-779 FANLKEVYLN
+779 
-789 GVVTEVAENAFANST
+789 
-804 LLKDVYYAGT
+804 DVYYAGT
-814 VAEWNAVQL
+814 EEDWGKIAIGLKNEPLTNANL
-823 GAGNDVLEKATIHCS
+823 HCMGAVVVI
-838 DGVLAESGT
+838 SGT
-847 CGENVIWT
+847 CGGA
-855 LTTDGLLTISG
+855 LTWKLDSKGTLTISG
-866 QGAMGTPDKNWAY
+866 TGAMTDYTKSG
-879 SSVAV
+879 VAPWNKDYEEIRFV
-884 KKAVIKPGMTSVV
+884 VIENGVT
-897 SNAFMSCA
+897 
-905 SLKEVVLPEGI
+905 
-916 ETIGAQAFYN
+916 TIGEYAFEN
-926 CYALESVSIPEGVR
+926 CTLLESVAISDSVEK
-940 EIGARC
+940 IGKYA
-946 FYNCY
+946 F
-951 KLTEAVLPQTVSA
+951 S
-964 IGSAVFY
+964 G
-971 HCSALKKVELPV
+971 CSALKR
-983 QITTMDT
+983 I
-990 ASMFSGCPQLTEVQL
+990 S
-1005 PDGVTKIGA
+1005 
-1014 YAFSECTSLTTV
+1014 
-1026 KVPES
+1026 
-1031 VTSIGESAF
+1031 
-1040 NRCSNLENLN
+1040 
-1050 LPAGITSMEC
+1050 
-1060 KNTFNR
+1060 
-1066 CKKLTAKIV
+1066 
-1075 VPDGT
+1075 
-1080 TKIGDSTFQDCEALT
+1080 
-1095 EIVLP
+1095 
-1100 DTVTEIGKNA
+1100 
-1110 FNGCKNW
+1110 
-1117 SNPTIP
+1117 
-1123 SKVTSI
+1123 
-1129 GEKAYDICKQMIR
+1129 
-1142 ADIPAGVTQI
+1142 
-1152 EDGTFEYC
+1152 
-1160 SALQSVTIPAGVKQ
+1160 
-1174 IGSNAF
+1174 
-1180 AGCSALETVKLPD
+1180 LPD
-1193 SVAAIGAG
+1193 S
-1201 AFARCTSLNSINVP
+1201 
-1215 DGVQSIESNT
+1215 
-1225 FWQCMSLKTIA
+1225 IA
-1236 LPESVN
+1236 
-1242 QIGKSAFEGCYKLEQ
+1242 QIGDHAFRASGLE
-1257 ITMPA
+1257 
-1262 QLTELGERAFC
+1262 
-1273 SCHSLQSITIPNGI
+1273 
-1287 TSIGRYTFAYCEVL
+1287 
-1301 TSAVIPEGVTTVG
+1301 AVKIPEGVTLLGEGMFARCPNLQTV
-1314 ECAFEDCG
+1314 ELPSTLQTIREIAF
-1322 KLYSLQ
+1322 
-1328 IPAGVK
+1328 
-1334 QIGSDA
+1334 IGSGLNKIILPENLKYIGYEC
-1340 FWDCSALETVKLPDS
+1340 FYECTNLEEIKIPDS
-1355 VAAIGAGAFARCT
+1355 V
-1368 SLNSINVPDGV
+1368 
-1379 QSIESN
+1379 
-1385 TFWQCMSLKTIALP
+1385 TILDY
-1399 ESVNQIGKS
+1399 SV
-1408 AFEGCYKLEQITM
+1408 FEGCSSLKKVTLSKGLKRISQTM
-1421 PAQLTELGER
+1421 FAMCHNLTE
-1431 AFCSCYSLQS
+1431 
-1441 ITIPNSIT
+1441 ITIPDSIT
-1449 SIGRYTFCHCEMLTS
+1449 YIG
-1464 AVIPEGVTT
+1464 EG
-1473 VGKYAFED
+1473 AFFQ
-1481 CIKLKTVNYGA
+1481 CKKLKDVYYTGSQ
-1492 TKAKWNDISID
+1492 KKWGKL
-1503 NQYDSN
+1503 QTN
-1509 APLLAATIHCTDGD
+1509 AAVDFITWVAAATIHCTDGD
-1523 IVPNTENSITTGT
+1523 ILPTSTASENSITTGT
-1536 ASTSGSKFQATF
+1536 ASTSGSKLQATF
-1548 ANAKAGK
+1548 ADAKAGK

-1563 SDSDPLN
+1563 SGSDPLN

-1588 TVPFITAA
+1588 AVPFITAA

-1609 DDASVD
+1609 DDAT
-1615 PDQPVE
+1615 VE
-1621 PGQPDQP
+1621 PGQPDKPDQPDQP
-1628 GEDKPSSGGDGGGA
+1628 GGDKPGGDQPGGDQPSSGDDGGGAA

-1657 VVLLMPVKVEG
+1657 VALMMPVKVEG

-1679 ATVQVLKGDTIKAET
+1679 ATVQVLKDGGVAAQTT
-1694 VTDANGHFTVKVKR
+1694 TDANGHFTVKVKR

-1716 WTDASGQPVART
+1716 WTDASGQPVTRT

>member
-15 LNIAPM
+15 LNIVPM

-32 SIVAVDETD
+32 SIVAVEETD
-41 ETSSSQLDEETA
+41 ETSSPQLDEETA

-71 EQTGQAEVDTSNMSV
+71 EQTGQAEVDTSNVSV

-128 KYIAK
+128 KYIVK

-174 LSGEVPEHYTVK
+174 LSGEIPEHYTVK

-197 LCGEYTNAFYT
+197 LCKEYTNAFYT

-214 EGATIDDFDSAR
+214 EGATIDNFDSAR

-231 DNRTTNFGV
+231 DDRTTNFGV

-249 EDELENGA
+249 EDEPENGA

-295 ENNLIIAHVADLEI
+295 ENNLIIAHVADFEI

-337 TTDEAIVDTET
+337 TTDKAIVDTET

-409 AIELKLRLCDDNK
+409 AIKLKLRLCDDNK
-422 MVSMSFPTTEKFEL
+422 MVSLSFPMTEKFEL
-436 EGSVE
+436 EGAVE
-441 YKGEVLKFPK
+441 YKGELLKFPK

-473 ASVAFKMES
+473 ASVAFKMDS

-496 QNISEAPVTSINFKL
+496 QDISEAPVTSINFKL

-571 GELEFKITLGIGL
+571 GELEFKITLGVSL

-656 LDADGNSTVY
+656 LDADGNGTVY
-666 LPEREY
+666 LPGREY
-672 RITANKG
+672 RIIADKG

-702 STGGNPGTTEPDK
+702 STGGNPGTTEPEETIVASGTCGDDLTWKLGDK
-715 PNPDTPDEDE
+715 GTLTISGTGEMYNYSMADAPWKEQKDLISALVVENGATSIGSSTFDGYTSLKSIKLASTVKSIGNNAFSNTGITSLDLPEGMESIGLGAFYNCEKMTELKLPESLTTLNNGAFAFCKGLTAVTLPNKITFIGALAFE
-725 EYNISMGVLNI
+725 ECTGLTSITIPENVTEIRNQAFYYCTALTMVELP
-736 KKASVMV
+736 KALQTVG
-743 DYETA
+743 DNAFYET
-748 DAAPWSTERDAVT
+748 
-761 RVNVDKSI
+761 K
-769 LRISRNALAQ
+769 LQ
-779 FANLKEVYLN
+779 
-789 GVVTEVAENAFANST
+789 
-804 LLKDVYYAGT
+804 DVYYAGT
-814 VAEWNAVQL
+814 EEDWDKIAIGLKNEPLTNANL
-823 GAGNDVLEKATIHCS
+823 HCMGAVVVI
-838 DGVLAESGT
+838 SGT
-847 CGENVIWT
+847 CGGA
-855 LTTDGLLTISG
+855 LTWKLDSKGTLTISG
-866 QGAMGTPDKNWAY
+866 TGAMTDYTKSG
-879 SSVAV
+879 VAPWNKDYEEIRFV
-884 KKAVIKPGMTSVV
+884 VIENGVT
-897 SNAFMSCA
+897 
-905 SLKEVVLPEGI
+905 
-916 ETIGAQAFYN
+916 TIGEYAFEN
-926 CYALESVSIPEGVR
+926 CTLLESVAISDSVEK
-940 EIGARC
+940 IGKYA
-946 FYNCY
+946 F
-951 KLTEAVLPQTVSA
+951 S
-964 IGSAVFY
+964 G
-971 HCSALKKVELPV
+971 CSALKR
-983 QITTMDT
+983 I
-990 ASMFSGCPQLTEVQL
+990 S
-1005 PDGVTKIGA
+1005 
-1014 YAFSECTSLTTV
+1014 
-1026 KVPES
+1026 
-1031 VTSIGESAF
+1031 
-1040 NRCSNLENLN
+1040 
-1050 LPAGITSMEC
+1050 
-1060 KNTFNR
+1060 
-1066 CKKLTAKIV
+1066 
-1075 VPDGT
+1075 
-1080 TKIGDSTFQDCEALT
+1080 
-1095 EIVLP
+1095 
-1100 DTVTEIGKNA
+1100 
-1110 FNGCKNW
+1110 
-1117 SNPTIP
+1117 
-1123 SKVTSI
+1123 
-1129 GEKAYDICKQMIR
+1129 
-1142 ADIPAGVTQI
+1142 
-1152 EDGTFEYC
+1152 
-1160 SALQSVTIPAGVKQ
+1160 
-1174 IGSNAF
+1174 
-1180 AGCSALETVKLPD
+1180 LPD
-1193 SVAAIGAG
+1193 S
-1201 AFARCTSLNSINVP
+1201 
-1215 DGVQSIESNT
+1215 
-1225 FWQCMSLKTIA
+1225 IA
-1236 LPESVN
+1236 
-1242 QIGKSAFEGCYKLEQ
+1242 QIGDHAFRASGLE
-1257 ITMPA
+1257 
-1262 QLTELGERAFC
+1262 
-1273 SCHSLQSITIPNGI
+1273 
-1287 TSIGRYTFAYCEVL
+1287 
-1301 TSAVIPEGVTTVG
+1301 AVKIPEGVTLLGEGMFARCPNLQTV
-1314 ECAFEDCG
+1314 ELPSTLQTIRENAF
-1322 KLYSLQ
+1322 
-1328 IPAGVK
+1328 
-1334 QIGSDA
+1334 IGSGLNKIILPENLKYIGYEC
-1340 FWDCSALETVKLPDS
+1340 FYECTNLEEIKIPDS
-1355 VAAIGAGAFARCT
+1355 V
-1368 SLNSINVPDGV
+1368 
-1379 QSIESN
+1379 
-1385 TFWQCMSLKTIALP
+1385 TILDY
-1399 ESVNQIGKS
+1399 SV
-1408 AFEGCYKLEQITM
+1408 FEGCSSLKKVTLSKGLKRISQTM
-1421 PAQLTELGER
+1421 FAMCHNLTE
-1431 AFCSCYSLQS
+1431 
-1441 ITIPNSIT
+1441 ITIPDSIT
-1449 SIGRYTFCHCEMLTS
+1449 YIG
-1464 AVIPEGVTT
+1464 EG
-1473 VGKYAFED
+1473 AFFQ
-1481 CIKLKTVNYGA
+1481 CKKLKDVYYTGSQ
-1492 TKAKWNDISID
+1492 KKWGKL
-1503 NQYDSN
+1503 QTN
-1509 APLLAATIHCTDGD
+1509 AAVDFITWVAAATIHCTDGD
-1523 IVPNTENSITTGT
+1523 ILPTSTASENSITTGT
-1536 ASTSGSKFQATF
+1536 ASTSDSKFQATF
-1548 ANAKAGK
+1548 ADAKAGK

-1563 SDSDPLN
+1563 SGSDPLN

-1588 TVPFITAA
+1588 AVPFITAA
-1596 DAAEMTYV
+1596 DAEEMTYV

-1609 DDASVD
+1609 DDAT
-1615 PDQPVE
+1615 VE
-1621 PGQPDQP
+1621 PGQPDKPNQP
-1628 GEDKPSSGGDGGGA
+1628 GQPDQPSSGDDGGGAA

-1657 VVLLMPVKVEG
+1657 VALMMPVKVEG

-1679 ATVQVLKGDTIKAET
+1679 ATVQVLKNGNVAAQTT
-1694 VTDANGHFTVKVKR
+1694 TDANGHFTVKVKR

-1716 WTDASGQPVART
+1716 WTDASGQPVTRT

>member
-15 LNIAPM
+15 LNIAPA

-32 SIVAVDETD
+32 SIVAVEETD
-41 ETSSSQLDEETA
+41 ETSSPQLDEETA

-128 KYIAK
+128 KYIVK

-174 LSGEVPEHYTVK
+174 LSGEIPEHYTVK

-197 LCGEYTNAFYT
+197 LCREYTNAFYT

-231 DNRTTNFGV
+231 DDRTTNFGV

-249 EDELENGA
+249 EDEPENGA

-278 TELLNLKQGN
+278 TELRNLKQGN

-295 ENNLIIAHVADLEI
+295 ENNLIIAHVADFEI

-337 TTDEAIVDTET
+337 TTDKAIVDTET

-409 AIELKLRLCDDNK
+409 AIKLKLRLCDDNK
-422 MVSMSFPTTEKFEL
+422 MVSLSFPMTEKFEL
-436 EGSVE
+436 EGAVE
-441 YKGEVLKFPK
+441 YKGELLKFPK

-473 ASVAFKMES
+473 ASVAFKMDS

-571 GELEFKITLGIGL
+571 GELEFKITLGVSL

-666 LPEREY
+666 LPGREY
-672 RITANKG
+672 RIIADKG

-686 IKLSRGT
+686 IKLSRGI
-693 TVNIDLEQG
+693 TVDIDLEQG
-702 STGGNPGTTEPDK
+702 STGGNPGTTEPEETIVASGTCGDDLTWKLGDK
-715 PNPDTPDEDE
+715 GTLTISGTGEMYNYSMADAPWKEQKDLISALVVENGATSIGSSTFDGYTSLKSIKLASTVKSIGNNAFSNTGITSLDLPEGMESIGIGAFYNCEKMTELKLPESLTTLNNGAFAFCKGLTAVTLPNKITFIGALAFE
-725 EYNISMGVLNI
+725 ECTGLTSITIPENVTEIRNQAFYYCTALTMVELP
-736 KKASVMV
+736 KALQTVG
-743 DYETA
+743 DNAFYET
-748 DAAPWSTERDAVT
+748 
-761 RVNVDKSI
+761 K
-769 LRISRNALAQ
+769 LQ
-779 FANLKEVYLN
+779 
-789 GVVTEVAENAFANST
+789 
-804 LLKDVYYAGT
+804 DVYYAGT
-814 VAEWNAVQL
+814 EEDWGKIAIGLKNEPLTNANL
-823 GAGNDVLEKATIHCS
+823 HCMGAVVVI
-838 DGVLAESGT
+838 SGT
-847 CGENVIWT
+847 CGGA
-855 LTTDGLLTISG
+855 LTWKLDSKGTLTISG
-866 QGAMGTPDKNWAY
+866 TGAMTDYTKSG
-879 SSVAV
+879 VAPWNKDCEEIRFV
-884 KKAVIKPGMTSVV
+884 VIENGVT
-897 SNAFMSCA
+897 
-905 SLKEVVLPEGI
+905 
-916 ETIGAQAFYN
+916 TIGEYAFEN
-926 CYALESVSIPEGVR
+926 CTLLESVVISDSVEK
-940 EIGARC
+940 IGKYA
-946 FYNCY
+946 F
-951 KLTEAVLPQTVSA
+951 S
-964 IGSAVFY
+964 G
-971 HCSALKKVELPV
+971 CSALKR
-983 QITTMDT
+983 I
-990 ASMFSGCPQLTEVQL
+990 S
-1005 PDGVTKIGA
+1005 
-1014 YAFSECTSLTTV
+1014 
-1026 KVPES
+1026 
-1031 VTSIGESAF
+1031 
-1040 NRCSNLENLN
+1040 
-1050 LPAGITSMEC
+1050 
-1060 KNTFNR
+1060 
-1066 CKKLTAKIV
+1066 
-1075 VPDGT
+1075 
-1080 TKIGDSTFQDCEALT
+1080 
-1095 EIVLP
+1095 
-1100 DTVTEIGKNA
+1100 
-1110 FNGCKNW
+1110 
-1117 SNPTIP
+1117 
-1123 SKVTSI
+1123 
-1129 GEKAYDICKQMIR
+1129 
-1142 ADIPAGVTQI
+1142 
-1152 EDGTFEYC
+1152 
-1160 SALQSVTIPAGVKQ
+1160 
-1174 IGSNAF
+1174 
-1180 AGCSALETVKLPD
+1180 LPD
-1193 SVAAIGAG
+1193 S
-1201 AFARCTSLNSINVP
+1201 
-1215 DGVQSIESNT
+1215 
-1225 FWQCMSLKTIA
+1225 IA
-1236 LPESVN
+1236 
-1242 QIGKSAFEGCYKLEQ
+1242 QIGDYAFRASGLE
-1257 ITMPA
+1257 
-1262 QLTELGERAFC
+1262 
-1273 SCHSLQSITIPNGI
+1273 
-1287 TSIGRYTFAYCEVL
+1287 
-1301 TSAVIPEGVTTVG
+1301 AVKIPEGVTLLGEGMFARCPNLQTV
-1314 ECAFEDCG
+1314 ELPSTLQTIREIAF
-1322 KLYSLQ
+1322 
-1328 IPAGVK
+1328 
-1334 QIGSDA
+1334 IGSGLNKIILPENLKYIGYEC
-1340 FWDCSALETVKLPDS
+1340 FYECTNLEEIKIPDS
-1355 VAAIGAGAFARCT
+1355 VTTLNYSEFEGCSSLKKVTLSKGLKSINQTMFARCH
-1368 SLNSINVPDGV
+1368 N
-1379 QSIESN
+1379 
-1385 TFWQCMSLKTIALP
+1385 
-1399 ESVNQIGKS
+1399 
-1408 AFEGCYKLEQITM
+1408 
-1421 PAQLTELGER
+1421 LTE
-1431 AFCSCYSLQS
+1431 
-1441 ITIPNSIT
+1441 ITIPDSIT
-1449 SIGRYTFCHCEMLTS
+1449 YIG
-1464 AVIPEGVTT
+1464 EG
-1473 VGKYAFED
+1473 AFFQ
-1481 CIKLKTVNYGA
+1481 CKKLKDVYYTGSQ
-1492 TKAKWNDISID
+1492 KKWGKL
-1503 NQYDSN
+1503 QTN
-1509 APLLAATIHCTDGD
+1509 AAVDFITWVAAATIHCTDGD
-1523 IVPNTENSITTGT
+1523 ILPTAENSITTGT
-1536 ASTSGSKFQATF
+1536 ASTSDSKFQATF
-1548 ANAKAGK
+1548 ADAKAGK

-1588 TVPFITAA
+1588 AVPFITAA

-1609 DDASVD
+1609 DDA
-1615 PDQPVE
+1615 PVE
-1621 PGQPDQP
+1621 PGQPDKPDQP
-1628 GEDKPSSGGDGGGA
+1628 DKPGGDQPSSDD
-1642 IILIGGVA
+1642 GGVA

-1657 VVLLMPVKVEG
+1657 VALMMPVKVEG

-1679 ATVQVLKGDTIKAET
+1679 ATVQVLKNGNVAAQTT
-1694 VTDANGHFTVKVKR
+1694 TDANGHFAVKVKR
-1708 GGYTLRVQ
+1708 GGYTMRVQ
-1716 WTDASGQPVART
+1716 WTDASGQPVTRT

>member
-15 LNIAPM
+15 LNIAPV

-32 SIVAVDETD
+32 SIVTVEETD
-41 ETSSSQLDEETA
+41 ENASPQLDEQTA
-53 RAIASDPF
+53 RAIVSDPF

-113 SRVIE
+113 NRVIE

-231 DNRTTNFGV
+231 DDRTTNFGV

-264 DDSENQIYQFENAS
+264 DDSENQIYQIENAS
-278 TELLNLKQGN
+278 TALLNLKQGN

-295 ENNLIIAHVADLEI
+295 ENNLIIAHVADFEI

-356 GTQEIETLDST
+356 GTQELETLDST
-367 NEWEGKAEFSHV
+367 NDWEGKAEFSHV

-409 AIELKLRLCDDNK
+409 AIKLKLRLCDDNK
-422 MVSMSFPTTEKFEL
+422 MVSMSFPMTEKFEL

-524 AELGVGKVSLVK
+524 AELGVGKVSLIK

-541 EAGFELSAEERLGD
+541 EAGFELSAEERLGN
-555 QGTGLDEIHG
+555 QGTGRDEIHG

-571 GELEFKITLGIGL
+571 GELEFKLTLGVGL

-649 SLYTETT
+649 SLYTETI

-666 LPEREY
+666 LPGREY
-672 RITANKG
+672 RIIANKG

-693 TVNIDLEQG
+693 TINIDLKQG
-702 STGGNPGTTEPDK
+702 STGGNPGTTEPDAPDAPTN
-715 PNPDTPDEDE
+715 PNIPT
-725 EYNISMGVLNI
+725 G
-736 KKASVMV
+736 
-743 DYETA
+743 
-748 DAAPWSTERDAVT
+748 
-761 RVNVDKSI
+761 
-769 LRISRNALAQ
+769 
-779 FANLKEVYLN
+779 
-789 GVVTEVAENAFANST
+789 
-804 LLKDVYYAGT
+804 GT
-814 VAEWNAVQL
+814 VVASGSC
-823 GAGNDVLEKATIHCS
+823 GAKGDNLT
-838 DGVLAESGT
+838 
-847 CGENVIWT
+847 WT
-855 LTTDGLLTISG
+855 LDDNGLLTISG
-866 QGAMGTPDKNWAY
+866 TGAMASYCIWEDASGVYYGNSIKYVWIKNG
-879 SSVAV
+879 V
-884 KKAVIKPGMTSVV
+884 TR
-897 SNAFMSCA
+897 
-905 SLKEVVLPEGI
+905 
-916 ETIGAQAFYN
+916 IGAKAFS
-926 CYALESVSIPEGVR
+926 ALLNSELMIVEIPDSVTI
-940 EIGARC
+940 IGAHAFEGC
-946 FYNCY
+946 NN
-951 KLTEAVLPQTVSA
+951 LQE
-964 IGSAVFY
+964 
-971 HCSALKKVELPV
+971 
-983 QITTMDT
+983 IT
-990 ASMFSGCPQLTEVQL
+990 L
-1005 PDGVTKIGA
+1005 
-1014 YAFSECTSLTTV
+1014 
-1026 KVPES
+1026 PES
-1031 VTSIGESAF
+1031 VTRIEWSAF
-1040 NRCSNLENLN
+1040 KRCTNL
-1050 LPAGITSMEC
+1050 A
-1060 KNTFNR
+1060 R
-1066 CKKLTAKIV
+1066 V
-1075 VPDGT
+1075 R
-1080 TKIGDSTFQDCEALT
+1080 
-1095 EIVLP
+1095 
-1100 DTVTEIGKNA
+1100 
-1110 FNGCKNW
+1110 
-1117 SNPTIP
+1117 IP
-1123 SKVTSI
+1123 
-1129 GEKAYDICKQMIR
+1129 
-1142 ADIPAGVTQI
+1142 
-1152 EDGTFEYC
+1152 
-1160 SALQSVTIPAGVKQ
+1160 QSVLG
-1174 IGSNAF
+1174 
-1180 AGCSALETVKLPD
+1180 
-1193 SVAAIGAG
+1193 
-1201 AFARCTSLNSINVP
+1201 
-1215 DGVQSIESNT
+1215 IESEA
-1225 FWQCMSLKTIA
+1225 FSGCGSLKDI
-1236 LPESVN
+1236 
-1242 QIGKSAFEGCYKLEQ
+1242 Y
-1257 ITMPA
+1257 
-1262 QLTELGERAFC
+1262 
-1273 SCHSLQSITIPNGI
+1273 
-1287 TSIGRYTFAYCEVL
+1287 
-1301 TSAVIPEGVTTVG
+1301 
-1314 ECAFEDCG
+1314 
-1322 KLYSLQ
+1322 YS
-1328 IPAGVK
+1328 GTK
-1334 QIGSDA
+1334 NE
-1340 FWDCSALETVKLPDS
+1340 W
-1355 VAAIGAGAFARCT
+1355 
-1368 SLNSINVPDGV
+1368 NS
-1379 QSIESN
+1379 
-1385 TFWQCMSLKTIALP
+1385 
-1399 ESVNQIGKS
+1399 
-1408 AFEGCYKLEQITM
+1408 
-1421 PAQLTELGER
+1421 
-1431 AFCSCYSLQS
+1431 
-1441 ITIPNSIT
+1441 
-1449 SIGRYTFCHCEMLTS
+1449 
-1464 AVIPEGVTT
+1464 
-1473 VGKYAFED
+1473 
-1481 CIKLKTVNYGA
+1481 
-1492 TKAKWNDISID
+1492 ISID
-1503 NQYDSN
+1503 SSANY
-1509 APLLAATIHCTDGD
+1509 PLFSATIHCTDGD

-1536 ASTSGSKFQATF
+1536 AATSDSKFQATF
-1548 ANAKAGK
+1548 ADAKAGK

-1563 SDSDPLN
+1563 SDSEPLN

-1609 DDASVD
+1609 DDAT
-1615 PDQPVE
+1615 VE

-1628 GEDKPSSGGDGGGA
+1628 GGDEPSSGGDGGAA

-1657 VVLLMPVKVEG
+1657 AVMLMPVKVEG

-1694 VTDANGHFTVKVKR
+1694 VTDANGHFAVKVKR

-1716 WTDASGQPVART
+1716 WTDASGQPVTRT
-1728 VDFKAPN
+1728 VDFKAPD